1 MATRFQPVRGY
12 YNVINSSARVE
23 GKVYFAIDT
32 RKIYY
37 DNGEKLIPMGG
48 NSGIF
53 YANKDAS
60 VEITSF
66 SPEEFDNYDASTFVG
81 PSVDDLILNLKDG
94 CFYRVT
100 EVAEIEDQKIYMV
113 LKLTVAGSGDG
124 GSSLAKSISLLVNTG
139 STTSLINGQTY
150 TITATASAAQ
160 DKEGNVLDETITAH
174 WSLSEKT
181 AAGYVT
187 YYTTSFDMKSGDTV
201 KLEIGSLM
209 RENSTIKFS
218 IYVRG
223 TNSGQS
229 ITREQVF
236 TTASLSLEPA
246 ESFSNVTLFDS
257 QNVILQCNAVGNT
270 DKILQFYW
278 DGELVETKAL
288 AAASANLQQYQI
300 PPKLATHGKHD
311 VLIEL
316 YQSRSGQVGLK
327 AGSLSYEIA
336 VKGNENTPIIWTN
349 GYKDLYYDYEI
360 IKIPFQVYDPLNSNA
375 KVVLYKGNTYYNNT
389 EEDST
394 LSITR
399 DEASPSFSIWEITNA
414 EIGNSNNYALSCG
427 EEGRN
432 VRYEINFSVEETDK
446 LKLAL
451 QDNLV
456 LNFDATG
463 RSNQESLTNRRK
475 WVNPIEKYS
484 KYTGKFSG
492 FNWYNNGW
500 IQDED
505 NQTCLRISNGAS
517 FEIGFEPMVMG
528 TDINGK
534 SSWTVEMQFKIS
546 NVKTYNNLIT
556 TYTRYPND
564 SEKWEAFKAQMN
576 DTGGYTN
583 YDDYLRAELGAA
595 ADKFCEKIDHTE
607 KVINTDAAI
616 CSFYDGT
623 SLLTGRGFC
632 VGPQDAFFTSGLD
645 TVNVNYVEDKMIH
658 LALVYSYSNKL
669 LSIYINGILTG
680 VVRNTIDGTGGS
692 FTINQNTIKFNS
704 NSCDFNLYKMRI
716 YNTNLPINYIDLNL
730 AADQK
735 DIDIYDQTNLAK
747 WNSNLNEYQFD
758 YEAMLE
764 YNKTHPDNELMPY
777 VVWTTTG
784 LDEKTNLL
792 PYSKANVIKANMEF
806 HNVALDRAY
815 MTGKLSDYAAK
826 DGLTDEVCQEQYG
839 MSAVEYYYLHHCPS
853 WHGENVEMKVQGTSS
868 EFYPRR
874 NYKVKTKVADADGEK
889 KYVHMYMNEG
899 PFAGKEKQLD
909 WFYFDNY
916 TVGTTKFTMK
926 IDFMESSGSYNVG
939 FANLVANAYTK
950 HPLDDYVAAGA
961 IQEVDNQEITEAS
974 SYQEGVQYYYKNS
987 KGEYKEAT
995 LSGSEDF
1002 AKLSN
1007 DLGLKNGTDEVK
1019 WYTMVTTYKPGTIE
1033 NIQDY
1038 RTSVQGFPVLA
1049 FHRRSDTGA
1058 IKYIG
1063 RYNMI
1068 LDKGSDEAYGFSIKD
1083 KYQKFLDYQEL
1094 PDIAECW
1101 EFSDNQGAY
1110 CSFRDFEGRRELSF
1124 TTKER
1129 GTGGGPRVADSFE
1142 YRYNKYADYLDI
1154 VYHLNQSSAEL
1165 DQMAKDLNIP
1175 ELSSSNKEP
1184 AIKWAVNVMR
1194 HWEKACAWVYSTCT
1208 DLVPSDEEVAAADW
1222 TAIKSK
1228 YKVEQA
1234 DLKLTPPETYGEK
1247 VYEYD
1252 TKQRRLEKFMKELPL
1267 HFDIDYVATYF
1278 VMTEVFECYDSRG
1291 KNCMMASW
1299 GPLKEGGDYI
1309 WYPIFYDI
1317 DTQLGINNT
1326 GIPSFTYDIDA
1337 TEGGHFST
1345 NSSVLWNNFFTCYK
1359 DSYIRN
1365 KYRQLRGYTSG
1376 IGTFAPLTNPP
1387 LSSVE
1392 HIEKWYLADYEECG
1406 RAKTRGGEKRPFLAM
1421 KGQRPLIAINLDEYY
1436 KYITITNNNTS
1447 AGGGYSGQGGATVVD
1462 NGSYFYALQGDRS
1475 LSRQQFLTDRIN
1487 FIDSWLYT
1495 GAFQRAEGNDTIKAR
1510 SEANRGTTKNDNT
1523 ADHWV
1528 ESPTAEEAGLI
1539 QSNYWADQDIEGNGT
1554 KKMHEFDTEFWLTLT
1569 PSKTIYTSIGFD
1581 NEAENALS
1589 QKAKNTAV
1597 KVLFPQGKINEIR
1610 TASDSPQALFYIYG
1624 GTQYA
1629 DLGDLSKLYLMELN
1643 FQNECPKLTRLLIGN
1658 DNFDAPN
1665 AEGVATG
1672 YYRKAAGQMNLNSM
1686 PLLEEFCLSG
1696 VMATSD
1702 GSGVTYDLS
1711 KSEKLRSFRALRTD
1725 LTGITFAEGVAL
1737 HTLYL
1742 PHSIKALNLVEAK
1755 NLKKLLTTTYPVTKG
1770 EKTGEYI
1777 CAEGLYIESLFGDSP
1792 TTQIDT
1798 LSLDNVALGYDSY
1811 RLAKQIIDLNTAAK
1825 VTLRGINWCPYQLLD
1840 EGSEYL
1846 EADAADYFVPD
1857 GHYGF
1862 APYSYVDENAWKLGI
1877 KNKEIYKYDADYL
1890 AEYNAENLITNLSDF
1905 FEKLRESTYQVND
1918 LQGIVYVNN
1927 AVEVDEGY
1935 VRNNLLEAYPNME
1948 FYFAKVNKAYSGI
1961 FKQVEDDGTY
1971 KQLGAQKIAPTDID
1985 TEWFKNPYNEY
1996 RPKKLDYDF
2005 VGWCLSADG
2014 AAENMLG
2021 TADEHGFYSMTN
2033 VEWNTA
2039 KATILNKEE
2048 FDYTF
2053 YAIFKVHT
2061 YNVKFY
2067 TYNNGNNSTT
2077 EVAAATVKAGN
2088 YLSAPDITPLSPIE
2102 SSLALTMRH
2111 RFLGWVKDKANCY
2124 PATEAA
2130 AARYLLDLTK
2140 IRSEKEDRVFYA
2152 CFLEE
2157 SVYDRPDTDLF
2168 EFTYDDSLT
2177 FPEYSEFKGQY
2188 YAGYEASPARGKTL
2202 TGKVTLPATY
2212 NGKPVIMIR
2221 NMHKTK
2227 ITHFF
2232 LEGENHPLVAVGQGS
2247 SAVSDHW
2254 TTLQWFDFNH
2264 ATNLKVVG
2272 ASAFQGAN
2280 LENTTLPPN
2289 ILAVDNLGFNNAFKI
2304 KSKTVFIIP
2313 HTLKYAGYLSCSF
2326 FKFDKDCNNET
2337 CSFQIG
2343 EQGKGTSLDI
2353 LNSIKLFWGNNTGY
2367 KEGYN
2372 ENIKYCSPFNQNS
2385 GEFFGSYFVYV
2396 DDESTRISWHNNTPI
2411 EIKIDDSTTVILPPR
2426 TFFGDE
2432 YRISANGDHDDEK
2445 LHVQFV
2451 SSEL

>member
-12 YNVINSSARVE
+12 YNVINASARVE

-187 YYTTSFDMKSGDTV
+187 YYTTSFDMKSGDTA
-201 KLEIGSLM
+201 KIEIGSLM

-229 ITREQVF
+229 ITREQIF
-236 TTASLSLEPA
+236 TTANLSLEPA

-300 PPKLATHGKHD
+300 PQKLATHGKHD

-375 KVVLYKGNTYYNNT
+375 KVILYKGNTYYNNT

-475 WVNPIEKYS
+475 WINPIEKYS

-623 SLLTGRGFC
+623 SSLTGRGFC

-645 TVNVNYVEDKMIH
+645 TVNVNYVENKMIH

-680 VVRNTIDGTGGS
+680 VVRNTVDGTGGS

-826 DGLTDEVCQEQYG
+826 DGLTDEACQEQYG

-899 PFAGKEKQLD
+899 PFTGKEKQLD

-961 IQEVDNQEITEAS
+961 IQEVDSQEITEAS
-974 SYQEGVQYYYKNS
+974 SYQENVQYYYKNN
-987 KGEYKEAT
+987 KGKYKEAT
-995 LSGSEDF
+995 LSGPEDF
-1002 AKLSN
+1002 AKSSN

-1019 WYTMVTTYKPGTIE
+1019 WYTMVTTYKPGAIE

-1124 TTKER
+1124 TTDAR
-1129 GTGGGPRVADSFE
+1129 GTGGGPRVSDSFE
-1142 YRYNKYADYLDI
+1142 YRYNKYDDYLDI

-1184 AIKWAVNVMR
+1184 AIEWAVNVMR
-1194 HWEKACAWVYSTCT
+1194 HWEKLALGSIVLAQTS
-1208 DLVPSDEEVAAADW
+1208 
-1222 TAIKSK
+1222 
-1228 YKVEQA
+1228 
-1234 DLKLTPPETYGEK
+1234 
-1247 VYEYD
+1247 
-1252 TKQRRLEKFMKELPL
+1252 
-1267 HFDIDYVATYF
+1267 
-1278 VMTEVFECYDSRG
+1278 SR
-1291 KNCMMASW
+1291 A
-1299 GPLKEGGDYI
+1299 
-1309 WYPIFYDI
+1309 
-1317 DTQLGINNT
+1317 
-1326 GIPSFTYDIDA
+1326 
-1337 TEGGHFST
+1337 
-1345 NSSVLWNNFFTCYK
+1345 
-1359 DSYIRN
+1359 
-1365 KYRQLRGYTSG
+1365 
-1376 IGTFAPLTNPP
+1376 
-1387 LSSVE
+1387 
-1392 HIEKWYLADYEECG
+1392 
-1406 RAKTRGGEKRPFLAM
+1406 
-1421 KGQRPLIAINLDEYY
+1421 
-1436 KYITITNNNTS
+1436 
-1447 AGGGYSGQGGATVVD
+1447 
-1462 NGSYFYALQGDRS
+1462 
-1475 LSRQQFLTDRIN
+1475 
-1487 FIDSWLYT
+1487 
-1495 GAFQRAEGNDTIKAR
+1495 
-1510 SEANRGTTKNDNT
+1510 
-1523 ADHWV
+1523 
-1528 ESPTAEEAGLI
+1528 
-1539 QSNYWADQDIEGNGT
+1539 T
-1554 KKMHEFDTEFWLTLT
+1554 KKW
-1569 PSKTIYTSIGFD
+1569 PPQIG
-1581 NEAENALS
+1581 
-1589 QKAKNTAV
+1589 
-1597 KVLFPQGKINEIR
+1597 
-1610 TASDSPQALFYIYG
+1610 
-1624 GTQYA
+1624 
-1629 DLGDLSKLYLMELN
+1629 
-1643 FQNECPKLTRLLIGN
+1643 RLLKI
-1658 DNFDAPN
+1658 
-1665 AEGVATG
+1665 
-1672 YYRKAAGQMNLNSM
+1672 SM
-1686 PLLEEFCLSG
+1686 AWS
-1696 VMATSD
+1696 
-1702 GSGVTYDLS
+1702 
-1711 KSEKLRSFRALRTD
+1711 
-1725 LTGITFAEGVAL
+1725 
-1737 HTLYL
+1737 
-1742 PHSIKALNLVEAK
+1742 
-1755 NLKKLLTTTYPVTKG
+1755 
-1770 EKTGEYI
+1770 
-1777 CAEGLYIESLFGDSP
+1777 
-1792 TTQIDT
+1792 
-1798 LSLDNVALGYDSY
+1798 
-1811 RLAKQIIDLNTAAK
+1811 RLA
-1825 VTLRGINWCPYQLLD
+1825 
-1840 EGSEYL
+1840 
-1846 EADAADYFVPD
+1846 
-1857 GHYGF
+1857 
-1862 APYSYVDENAWKLGI
+1862 
-1877 KNKEIYKYDADYL
+1877 
-1890 AEYNAENLITNLSDF
+1890 
-1905 FEKLRESTYQVND
+1905 
-1918 LQGIVYVNN
+1918 
-1927 AVEVDEGY
+1927 
-1935 VRNNLLEAYPNME
+1935 
-1948 FYFAKVNKAYSGI
+1948 
-1961 FKQVEDDGTY
+1961 
-1971 KQLGAQKIAPTDID
+1971 
-1985 TEWFKNPYNEY
+1985 
-1996 RPKKLDYDF
+1996 
-2005 VGWCLSADG
+2005 
-2014 AAENMLG
+2014 
-2021 TADEHGFYSMTN
+2021 
-2033 VEWNTA
+2033 
-2039 KATILNKEE
+2039 
-2048 FDYTF
+2048 
-2053 YAIFKVHT
+2053 
-2061 YNVKFY
+2061 
-2067 TYNNGNNSTT
+2067 
-2077 EVAAATVKAGN
+2077 
-2088 YLSAPDITPLSPIE
+2088 
-2102 SSLALTMRH
+2102 
-2111 RFLGWVKDKANCY
+2111 
-2124 PATEAA
+2124 
-2130 AARYLLDLTK
+2130 
-2140 IRSEKEDRVFYA
+2140 
-2152 CFLEE
+2152 
-2157 SVYDRPDTDLF
+2157 
-2168 EFTYDDSLT
+2168 
-2177 FPEYSEFKGQY
+2177 
-2188 YAGYEASPARGKTL
+2188 
-2202 TGKVTLPATY
+2202 
-2212 NGKPVIMIR
+2212 
-2221 NMHKTK
+2221 
-2227 ITHFF
+2227 
-2232 LEGENHPLVAVGQGS
+2232 
-2247 SAVSDHW
+2247 
-2254 TTLQWFDFNH
+2254 
-2264 ATNLKVVG
+2264 
-2272 ASAFQGAN
+2272 
-2280 LENTTLPPN
+2280 
-2289 ILAVDNLGFNNAFKI
+2289 
-2304 KSKTVFIIP
+2304 
-2313 HTLKYAGYLSCSF
+2313 
-2326 FKFDKDCNNET
+2326 
-2337 CSFQIG
+2337 
-2343 EQGKGTSLDI
+2343 
-2353 LNSIKLFWGNNTGY
+2353 
-2367 KEGYN
+2367 
-2372 ENIKYCSPFNQNS
+2372 
-2385 GEFFGSYFVYV
+2385 
-2396 DDESTRISWHNNTPI
+2396 
-2411 EIKIDDSTTVILPPR
+2411 
-2426 TFFGDE
+2426 
-2432 YRISANGDHDDEK
+2432 
-2445 LHVQFV
+2445 
-2451 SSEL
+2451 

>member
-12 YNVINSSARVE
+12 YNVINASARVE

-48 NSGIF
+48 NSGVF
-53 YANKDAS
+53 YANKDAT

-66 SPEEFDNYDASTFVG
+66 SPEDFDNHDTSSFVG
-81 PSVDDLILNLKDG
+81 PSVDDLVLNLKDG

-100 EVAEIEDQKIYMV
+100 EVAETEDTKTYMV

-124 GSSLAKSISLLVNTG
+124 SSSLAKSISLLVNTG

-150 TITATASAAQ
+150 TVAATASAAQ

-181 AAGYVT
+181 ATGYVT
-187 YYTTSFDMKSGDTV
+187 YYTTSFDMKSGDTM

-209 RENSTIKFS
+209 RENSTVKFS

-236 TTASLSLEPA
+236 TTANLSLEPA

-257 QNVILQCNAVGNT
+257 QNVTLQCNAVGNT
-270 DKILQFYW
+270 DKILYFYW
-278 DGELVETKAL
+278 DGELVQTETLTAT
-288 AAASANLQQYQI
+288 SANLQQYQV
-300 PPKLATHGKHD
+300 PSKLATHGKHD

-327 AGSLSYEIA
+327 AGSLKYEIA
-336 VKGNENTPIIWTN
+336 VKGNEDTPIIWTN
-349 GYKDLYYDYEI
+349 GYKDLYYDYEVI
-360 IKIPFQVYDPLNSNA
+360 QIPFQVYDPQHSDA

-432 VRYEINFSVEETDK
+432 VRYEISFSVEETDK

-475 WVNPIEKYS
+475 WINPIGKYS
-484 KYTGKFSG
+484 KYTGTFSG
-492 FNWYNNGW
+492 FNWHNNGW

-517 FEIGFEPMVMG
+517 FDIGFDPMVVG
-528 TDINGK
+528 TDTNGQ

-564 SEKWEAFKAQMN
+564 AEKWKEFKAQMN

-583 YDDYLRAELGAA
+583 YDDFLRVKLGAA
-595 ADKFCEKIDHTE
+595 ADKFCEKIDHIE
-607 KVINTDAAI
+607 KVINIDAAI

-623 SLLTGRGFC
+623 SSLTGRGFC
-632 VGPQDAFFTSGLD
+632 VGPQDAFFTSGLN
-645 TVNVNYVEDKMIH
+645 TVNVDYVEDKMIH

-764 YNKTHPDNELMPY
+764 YNNTHPDNELMPY

-784 LDEKTNLL
+784 LEEKTNLL

-826 DGLTDEVCQEQYG
+826 DGLTDETCQELYG

-874 NYKVKTKVADADGEK
+874 NYKVKTKLADADGEK

-899 PFAGKEKQLD
+899 PFTGKEKQLD

-950 HPLDDYVAAGA
+950 HPLDDYMAAGA
-961 IQEVDNQEITEAS
+961 IQEIDSQEITEAS
-974 SYQEGVQYYYKNS
+974 TYQEGVQYYYINK
-987 KGEYKEAT
+987 KGKPKEAT
-995 LSGSEDF
+995 ISSLEDF
-1002 AKLSN
+1002 NKSPIGMEYN
-1007 DLGLKNGTDEVK
+1007 TDDAK
-1019 WYTMVTTYKPGTIE
+1019 WYTMKTTYKPSTIE

-1049 FHRRSDTGA
+1049 FHKRLDTDT

-1068 LDKGSDEAYGFSIKD
+1068 LDKGADEAYGFSIKD
-1083 KYQKFLDYQEL
+1083 KYQKFLGNQEL
-1094 PDIAECW
+1094 SDIAECW

-1110 CSFRDFEGRRELSF
+1110 CSFRDLEGRRKLSF
-1124 TTKER
+1124 TTDAR

-1142 YRYNKYADYLDI
+1142 YRYNKYGDYLDV
-1154 VYHLNQSSAEL
+1154 VYNLNQSSAEL

-1184 AIKWAVNVMR
+1184 AIKWAVDVMK

-1222 TAIKSK
+1222 AAIEKK
-1228 YKVEQA
+1228 YGVGQT
-1234 DLKLTPPETYGEK
+1234 DLELSSPKTYGGK
-1247 VYEYD
+1247 TYNYD
-1252 TKQRRLEKFMKELPL
+1252 TKEYRLGKFMEELPL

-1337 TEGGHFST
+1337 TKDGHFST

-1365 KYRQLRGYTSG
+1365 KYRQLRGYDNS
-1376 IGTFAPLTNPP
+1376 TFAKLTNPP
-1387 LSSVE
+1387 LSSID

-1436 KYITITNNNTS
+1436 KYITITNDRIS

-1462 NGSYFYALQGDRS
+1462 NGGYFYALQGDRS

-1495 GAFQRAEGNDTIKAR
+1495 GAFQRAEGNDIVRAR
-1510 SEANRGTTKNDNT
+1510 SEANSGTTKNDNT
-1523 ADHWV
+1523 SDHWV
-1528 ESPTAEEAGLI
+1528 ESESDDAAKTAGL
-1539 QSNYWADQDIEGNGT
+1539 NYSKYWVDQDETQKQN
-1554 KKMHEFDTEFWLTLT
+1554 EFDAEYWLTLT

-1581 NEAENALS
+1581 NTAENALS
-1589 QKAKNTAV
+1589 RKAKNTAV
-1597 KVLFPQGKINEIR
+1597 KILFPQGKINEIR
-1610 TASDSPQALFYIYG
+1610 KTPNSQQALFYIYG

-1643 FQNECPKLTRLLIGN
+1643 FQNKCPKLTRLLIGN

-1672 YYRKAAGQMNLNSM
+1672 YYRKAAGVMTLNSM

-1696 VMATSD
+1696 VMAKSD
-1702 GSGVTYDLS
+1702 GTGVTYNLKD
-1711 KSEKLRSFRALRTD
+1711 SEKLRSFRALRTD
-1725 LTGITFAEGVAL
+1725 LTSVTFAEGVAL

-1742 PHSIKALNLVEAK
+1742 PYSIKDLILTEAK
-1755 NLKKLLTTTYPVTKG
+1755 NLTKLLTTTYPVTKG

-1777 CAEGLYIESLFGDSP
+1777 CAEGLYIESLFDNSP
-1792 TTQIDT
+1792 KTQIDT

-1825 VTLRGINWCPYQLLD
+1825 ITLRGINWCPYQLLD

-1846 EADAADYFVPD
+1846 EADAALYFIHD

-1862 APYSYVDENAWKLGI
+1862 ASYSYVDENAWKLGI

-1890 AEYNAENLITNLSDF
+1890 AEYRAENLITNLDDF

-1918 LQGIVYVNN
+1918 LQGIVYINN
-1927 AVEVDEGY
+1927 TTEVDEGY
-1935 VRNNLLEAYPNME
+1935 VRNTLLEVYPNME
-1948 FYFAKVNKAYSGI
+1948 FYFAKVKKAYSGI

-1971 KQLGAQKIAPTDID
+1971 NQLSAQKIAPEDID
-1985 TEWFKNPYNEY
+1985 TEWFKNPYDEY
-1996 RPKKLDYDF
+1996 KPKKLDYDF

-2014 AAENMLG
+2014 AADNMLG
-2021 TADEHGFYSMTN
+2021 TADEHGFYTMDDKA
-2033 VEWNTA
+2033 WNDA
-2039 KATILNKEE
+2039 KANILNKEE

-2061 YNVKFY
+2061 YNIKFC
-2067 TYNNGNNSTT
+2067 TYNGLNSIT
-2077 EVAAATVKAGN
+2077 EIAAATVKAGD
-2088 YLSAPDITPLSPIE
+2088 YLSAPNITPLSPIE
-2102 SSLALTMRH
+2102 SSLELTMRH

-2140 IRSEKEDRVFYA
+2140 IRSEKEDRMFYA
-2152 CFLEE
+2152 CFLKE
-2157 SVYDRPDTDLF
+2157 SVYDKPDTDLF
-2168 EFTYDDSLT
+2168 HFEYNDSLT
-2177 FPEYSEFKGQY
+2177 FPEYPDLKNKYF
-2188 YAGYEASPARGKTL
+2188 AGYEASPVDGKTL

-2221 NMHKTK
+2221 NMYKTK
-2227 ITHFF
+2227 VTHFF
-2232 LEGENHPLVAVGQGS
+2232 LEGENHPLIAVGQGP
-2247 SAVSDHW
+2247 SAVSDRW

-2264 ATNLKVVG
+2264 ATNLQVVG
-2272 ASAFQGAN
+2272 VSAFQGAN

-2289 ILAVDNLGFNNAFKI
+2289 ILAVDNLGFNNAFKV
-2304 KSKTVFIIP
+2304 KSNSVFIIP

-2326 FKFDKDCNNET
+2326 FKFDEAGKNET

-2353 LNSIKLFWGNNTGY
+2353 INSIKLFWGNNIGY
-2367 KEGYN
+2367 KEGYGDGTDL
-2372 ENIKYCSPFNQNS
+2372 KSCSPFNQNA
-2385 GEFFGSYFVYV
+2385 GEFFGSYYVYV
-2396 DDESTRISWHNNTPI
+2396 DDTNTLASWSNNTPI
-2411 EIKIDDSTTVILPPR
+2411 KIEIDGGPTVTLSPR

-2432 YRISANGDHDDEK
+2432 YRISANGGHDEPK

-2451 SSEL
+2451 QS

>member
-12 YNVINSSARVE
+12 YNVINSSVRVE

-48 NSGIF
+48 NSGVF

-187 YYTTSFDMKSGDTV
+187 YYTTSFDMQSGDTA
-201 KLEIGSLM
+201 KIEIGSLM

-229 ITREQVF
+229 VTREQIF
-236 TTASLSLEPA
+236 TTANLSLEPA
-246 ESFSNVTLFDS
+246 ESFSNMTLFDS

-278 DGELVETKAL
+278 DRELIYKEVLTAT
-288 AAASANLQQYQI
+288 SANLQQYQV
-300 PPKLATHGKHD
+300 PSKLATHGKHD

-316 YQSRSGQVGLK
+316 YQSRNGQPGLK

-336 VKGNENTPIIWTN
+336 VKKGNDTTPIIWTN

-360 IKIPFQVYDPLNSNA
+360 IKIPFQVYDPLNRDA
-375 KVVLYKGNTYYNNT
+375 KVILYKGNTYYNNT

-475 WVNPIEKYS
+475 WINPIEKYS
-484 KYTGKFSG
+484 KYIGKFSG
-492 FNWYNNGW
+492 FNWHNNGW

-517 FEIGFEPMVMG
+517 FEIGFDPMVIG
-528 TDINGK
+528 TDTNGQ

-564 SEKWEAFKAQMN
+564 AERWEAFKGQIN
-576 DTGGYTN
+576 NTGGYTN
-583 YDDYLRAELGAA
+583 YDDYLRAVLGAD
-595 ADKFCEKIDHTE
+595 ADKFCEKIDHIE

-623 SLLTGRGFC
+623 SSLTGRGFC
-632 VGPQDAFFTSGLD
+632 VGPQDAFFTSGLN
-645 TVNVNYVEDKMIH
+645 TVNVDYVEDKMIH

-680 VVRNTIDGTGGS
+680 VVRNTVGGTGGS

-730 AADQK
+730 AADKK

-784 LDEKTNLL
+784 SDEETNLL

-826 DGLTDEVCQEQYG
+826 DGLTDEACQEQYG

-874 NYKVKTKVADADGEK
+874 NYKVKTKVADASGEK

-899 PFAGKEKQLD
+899 PFTGKEKQLD

-950 HPLDDYVAAGA
+950 HPLEDYMAAGA
-961 IQEVDNQEITEAS
+961 IQDQEITEAS
-974 SYQEGVQYYYKNS
+974 SYQEDVQYYYKNS
-987 KGEYKEAT
+987 KGSYKEAT
-995 LSGSEDF
+995 LSGPEDF
-1002 AKLSN
+1002 FKSSN
-1007 DLGLKNGTDEVK
+1007 DLELENGTDEVK
-1019 WYTMVTTYKPGTIE
+1019 WYTMVYKPGTIE

-1068 LDKGSDEAYGFSIKD
+1068 LDKGSDEAYGFSIKN
-1083 KYQKFLDYQEL
+1083 KYLKFLGNKKLSDV
-1094 PDIAECW
+1094 AECW

-1124 TTKER
+1124 TTDAR

-1142 YRYNKYADYLDI
+1142 YRYNKYGDYLDI

-1184 AIKWAVNVMR
+1184 AIDWAVKMMR
-1194 HWEKACAWVYSTCT
+1194 NWEKACAWVYSTCT
-1208 DLVPSDEEVAAADW
+1208 DLVPSAAEVADAQAAADW
-1222 TAIKSK
+1222 TDIKDK
-1228 YKVEQA
+1228 YGVEQA
-1234 DLKLTPPETYGEK
+1234 ELKLTPPKTYGGK
-1247 VYEYD
+1247 TYEYD
-1252 TKQRRLEKFMKELPL
+1252 TKECRLGKFMAELPL

-1299 GPLKEGGDYI
+1299 GPLEENGDYI

-1337 TEGGHFST
+1337 TEDGHFST

-1365 KYRQLRGYTSG
+1365 KYRQLRGYDNS
-1376 IGTFAPLTNPP
+1376 TFAKLTNPP
-1387 LSSVE
+1387 LSSIG

-1406 RAKTRGGEKRPFLAM
+1406 RARTRGGEKRPFLAM

-1436 KYITITNNNTS
+1436 KYITITNNNIS
-1447 AGGGYSGQGGATVVD
+1447 AGGGYSGQGGNTVVD

-1495 GAFQRAEGNDTIKAR
+1495 GAFQRAEGTDIVKAR
-1510 SEANRGTTKNDNT
+1510 IEANSGTTKSDNT
-1523 ADHWV
+1523 SDHWV
-1528 ESPTAEEAGLI
+1528 VPSKDVDAEKEGLNESD
-1539 QSNYWADQDIEGNGT
+1539 YWVDSSET
-1554 KKMHEFDTEFWLTLT
+1554 KKKNEFDTEYWLTLT

-1581 NEAENALS
+1581 SEAENLLS
-1589 QKAKNTAV
+1589 KKAKSTAV
-1597 KVLFPQGKINEIR
+1597 KVLFPEGKIKEIR
-1610 TASDSPQALFYIYG
+1610 TAPNSKQALFYIYG

-1629 DLGDLSKLYLMELN
+1629 DLGDLSKLYLTELN

-1658 DNFDAPN
+1658 DNFDTPN

-1672 YYRKAAGQMNLNSM
+1672 YYRKAAGELILSSM

-1696 VMATSD
+1696 VMAKSD
-1702 GSGVTYDLS
+1702 GSGVSYNLS
-1711 KSEKLRSFRALRTD
+1711 TSEKLRSFRALRTD
-1725 LTGITFAEGVAL
+1725 LTSINFAKGVAL

-1742 PHSIKALNLVEAK
+1742 PYSIKALELTEAK
-1755 NLKKLLTTTYPVTKG
+1755 NLTKLLTTTYPVTKG

-1811 RLAKQIIDLNTAAK
+1811 RLAKQIIDLNAAAK
-1825 VTLRGINWCPYQLLD
+1825 VTLKGINWCPYQLLD

-1846 EADAADYFVPD
+1846 EADAAHYFVPD

-1862 APYSYVDENAWKLGI
+1862 TPYSYADENAWKLGI

-1890 AEYNAENLITNLSDF
+1890 AEYDAENLITNLTDF
-1905 FEKLRESTYQVND
+1905 FEKLRESTYQVID
-1918 LQGIVYVNN
+1918 MQGIVYINN

-1971 KQLGAQKIAPTDID
+1971 KQWGAQKIAPGDID
-1985 TEWFKNPYNEY
+1985 TSWFKNPYNEY

-2005 VGWCLSADG
+2005 VGWCLSDDG
-2014 AAENMLG
+2014 AADNMLG
-2021 TADEHGFYSMTN
+2021 TADEHGFYTMDDKA
-2033 VEWNTA
+2033 WNDA
-2039 KATILNKEE
+2039 KASILNKEE

-2061 YNVKFY
+2061 YNIKFC
-2067 TYNNGNNSTT
+2067 TYNSRNNSTT
-2077 EVAAATVKAGN
+2077 EVAAITVKAGN

-2157 SVYDRPDTDLF
+2157 SVYDKPDTDLF

-2177 FPEYSEFKGQY
+2177 FPEYSEFKDKY
-2188 YAGYEASPARGKTL
+2188 FAGYEASPARGKTL

-2232 LEGENHPLVAVGQGS
+2232 LEGEDHPLIAVGQGS
-2247 SAVSDHW
+2247 SAVSDQW

-2264 ATNLKVVG
+2264 ATKLKVVG

-2289 ILAVDNLGFNNAFKI
+2289 ILAVDNLGFNRAFKI

-2326 FKFDKDCNNET
+2326 FKFDEDCNNET
-2337 CSFQIG
+2337 CTFQIG
-2343 EQGKGTSLDI
+2343 EQGNGTSLDI
-2353 LNSIKLFWGNNTGY
+2353 FNSIKLFWGNGTGY
-2367 KEGYN
+2367 KDGYD

-2385 GEFFGSYFVYV
+2385 GEFFGSYSVYV
-2396 DDESTRISWHNNTPI
+2396 NDESTRISWHNNTPI

-2432 YRISANGDHDDEK
+2432 YRISANGDHNDEK

>member
-12 YNVINSSARVE
+12 YNVINASARVE

-48 NSGIF
+48 NSGVF
-53 YANKDAS
+53 YANKDAT

-66 SPEEFDNYDASTFVG
+66 SPEDFDNYNASSFVG
-81 PSVDDLILNLKDG
+81 PSVDDLVLNLKDG
-94 CFYRVT
+94 CFYRVI
-100 EVAEIEDQKIYMV
+100 EVAETEDTKTYMV
-113 LKLTVAGSGDG
+113 LKLTVAGGGDSS
-124 GSSLAKSISLLVNTG
+124 SSLAKSISLLVNTG

-150 TITATASAAQ
+150 TIAATASAAQ

-181 AAGYVT
+181 ATGYVT

-209 RENSTIKFS
+209 RENSTVKFS

-236 TTASLSLEPA
+236 TTANLSLEPA

-257 QNVILQCNAVGNT
+257 QNVTLQCNAVGNT
-270 DKILQFYW
+270 DKILCFYW
-278 DGELVETKAL
+278 DGELVQTETLTAT
-288 AAASANLQQYQI
+288 SANLQQYQV
-300 PPKLATHGKHD
+300 PSKLATHGKHD

-327 AGSLSYEIA
+327 AGSLKYEIA
-336 VKGNENTPIIWTN
+336 VKGNEETPIIWTN
-349 GYKDLYYDYEI
+349 GYKDLYYDYEVI
-360 IKIPFQVYDPLNSNA
+360 QIPFQVYDPQHSDA
-375 KVVLYKGNTYYNNT
+375 KIVLYKGNTYYNNT

-456 LNFDATG
+456 LNFDAAG

-475 WVNPIEKYS
+475 WINPIGKYS
-484 KYTGKFSG
+484 KYTGTFSG
-492 FNWYNNGW
+492 FNWHNNGW

-517 FEIGFEPMVMG
+517 FDIGFDQMVVG
-528 TDINGK
+528 TDTNGQ

-564 SEKWEAFKAQMN
+564 AEKWKEFKAQMN

-583 YDDYLRAELGAA
+583 YDDFLRVKLGAA
-595 ADKFCEKIDHTE
+595 ADKFCEKIDHIE
-607 KVINTDAAI
+607 KVINIDAAI

-623 SLLTGRGFC
+623 SSLTGRGFC
-632 VGPQDAFFTSGLD
+632 VGPQDAFFTSGLN
-645 TVNVNYVEDKMIH
+645 TVNVDYVEDKMIH

-764 YNKTHPDNELMPY
+764 YNNTHPDNELMPY

-826 DGLTDEVCQEQYG
+826 DGLTDETCQELYG

-874 NYKVKTKVADADGEK
+874 NYKVKTKLADADGEK

-899 PFAGKEKQLD
+899 PFTGKEKQLD

-961 IQEVDNQEITEAS
+961 IQDADSQTAEAS
-974 SYQEGVQYYYKNS
+974 EYQEGVQYYYKNS
-987 KGEYKEAT
+987 KGNYKEAT
-995 LSGSEDF
+995 LSGPEDF
-1002 AKLSN
+1002 NKSPIGMKYN
-1007 DLGLKNGTDEVK
+1007 TDDAK
-1019 WYTMVTTYKPGTIE
+1019 WYTMETTYKPSTIE

-1049 FHRRSDTGA
+1049 FHKRSDTGT

-1068 LDKGSDEAYGFSIKD
+1068 LDKGADEAYGFSIKD
-1083 KYQKFLDYQEL
+1083 KYQKFLGNQEL
-1094 PDIAECW
+1094 SDIAECW

-1110 CSFRDFEGRRELSF
+1110 CSFRDLEGRRKLSF
-1124 TTKER
+1124 TTDAR

-1142 YRYNKYADYLDI
+1142 YRYNKYGDYLDV
-1154 VYHLNQSSAEL
+1154 VYNLNQSSAEL

-1184 AIKWAVNVMR
+1184 AIKWAVDVMK

-1222 TAIKSK
+1222 AAIEKK
-1228 YKVEQA
+1228 YGVGQT
-1234 DLKLTPPETYGEK
+1234 DLELSSPKTYGGK
-1247 VYEYD
+1247 TYNYD
-1252 TKQRRLEKFMKELPL
+1252 TKEYRLGKFMEELPL

-1337 TEGGHFST
+1337 TKDGHFST

-1365 KYRQLRGYTSG
+1365 KYRQLRGYDNS
-1376 IGTFAPLTNPP
+1376 TFAKLTNPP
-1387 LSSVE
+1387 LSSID

-1436 KYITITNNNTS
+1436 KYITITNDRIA

-1462 NGSYFYALQGDRS
+1462 NGGYFYALQGDRS

-1495 GAFQRAEGNDTIKAR
+1495 GAFQRAEGNDIVRAR
-1510 SEANRGTTKNDNT
+1510 SEANSGTTKNDNT
-1523 ADHWV
+1523 SDHWV
-1528 ESPTAEEAGLI
+1528 ESESDDAAKTAGL
-1539 QSNYWADQDIEGNGT
+1539 NYSKYWVDQDETQKQN
-1554 KKMHEFDTEFWLTLT
+1554 EFDAEYWLTLT

-1581 NEAENALS
+1581 NTAENALS
-1589 QKAKNTAV
+1589 RKAKNTAV
-1597 KVLFPQGKINEIR
+1597 KILFPQGKINEIR
-1610 TASDSPQALFYIYG
+1610 KTPNSQQALFYIYG

-1643 FQNECPKLTRLLIGN
+1643 FQNKCPKLTRLLIGN

-1672 YYRKAAGQMNLNSM
+1672 YYRKAAGVMTLNSM

-1696 VMATSD
+1696 VMAKSD
-1702 GSGVTYDLS
+1702 GTGVTYNLKD
-1711 KSEKLRSFRALRTD
+1711 SEKLRSFRALRTD
-1725 LTGITFAEGVAL
+1725 LTSVTFAEGVAL

-1742 PHSIKALNLVEAK
+1742 PYSIKDLILTEAK
-1755 NLKKLLTTTYPVTKG
+1755 NLIKLLTTTYPVTKG

-1777 CAEGLYIESLFGDSP
+1777 CAEGLYIESLFDNSP
-1792 TTQIDT
+1792 KTQIDT

-1825 VTLRGINWCPYQLLD
+1825 ITLRGINWCPYQLLD

-1846 EADAADYFVPD
+1846 EADAAHYFAPD

-1890 AEYNAENLITNLSDF
+1890 AKYDAENLITNLDDF
-1905 FEKLRESTYQVND
+1905 FEKLRESTYRVND
-1918 LQGIVYVNN
+1918 LQGIVYINN
-1927 AVEVDEGY
+1927 KNTAVVDEGY
-1935 VRNNLLEAYPNME
+1935 VRNTLLGVYPNME
-1948 FYFAKVNKAYSGI
+1948 FYFAQVNKAYSGI

-1971 KQLGAQKIAPTDID
+1971 KQWGTQKIAPTDID
-1985 TEWFKNPYNEY
+1985 TKWFKNPYDEY
-1996 RPKKLDYDF
+1996 KPKKLDYDF
-2005 VGWCLSADG
+2005 VGWCLSKDG
-2014 AAENMLG
+2014 AADNMLG
-2021 TADEHGFYSMTN
+2021 TADEHGFYTMDDKA
-2033 VEWNTA
+2033 WNDA
-2039 KATILNKEE
+2039 KVKILNKEE

-2061 YNVKFY
+2061 YNVKFC
-2067 TYNNGNNSTT
+2067 TYNGLNSIT
-2077 EVAAATVKAGN
+2077 EVATDTVKAGD
-2088 YLSAPDITPLSPIE
+2088 YLSAPNITPLSPIE
-2102 SSLALTMRH
+2102 SNLELTMRH
-2111 RFLGWVKDKANCY
+2111 RFLGWVKDQTNCY

-2157 SVYDRPDTDLF
+2157 SVYDKPDTDLF
-2168 EFTYDDSLT
+2168 YFEYNDSLT
-2177 FPEYSEFKGQY
+2177 FPEYSDLKNKYF
-2188 YAGYEASPARGKTL
+2188 AGYEASPVDGKTL

-2221 NMHKTK
+2221 NMYKTK
-2227 ITHFF
+2227 VTHFF
-2232 LEGENHPLVAVGQGS
+2232 LEGENHPLIAVGQGP
-2247 SAVSDHW
+2247 SAVSDRW

-2264 ATNLKVVG
+2264 ATNLQVVG
-2272 ASAFQGAN
+2272 VSAFQGAN

-2289 ILAVDNLGFNNAFKI
+2289 ILAVDNLGFNNAFKV
-2304 KSKTVFIIP
+2304 KSNSVFIIP

-2326 FKFDKDCNNET
+2326 FKFDEAGKNET

-2353 LNSIKLFWGNNTGY
+2353 INSIKLFWGNNIGY
-2367 KEGYN
+2367 KEGYGDGTDL
-2372 ENIKYCSPFNQNS
+2372 KSCSPFNQNA
-2385 GEFFGSYFVYV
+2385 GEFFGSYYVYV
-2396 DDESTRISWHNNTPI
+2396 DDTNTLASWSNNTPI
-2411 EIKIDDSTTVILPPR
+2411 KIEIDGGPTVTLSPR

-2432 YRISANGDHDDEK
+2432 YRISANGGHDEPK

-2451 SSEL
+2451 QS

>member
-12 YNVINSSARVE
+12 YNVINASARVE

-48 NSGIF
+48 NSGVF
-53 YANKDAS
+53 YANKDAT

-66 SPEEFDNYDASTFVG
+66 SPEDFDNYNASSFVG
-81 PSVDDLILNLKDG
+81 PSVDDLVLNLKDG

-100 EVAEIEDQKIYMV
+100 EVAETEDTKIYMV

-124 GSSLAKSISLLVNTG
+124 SSSLAKSISLLVNTG

-150 TITATASAAQ
+150 TVAATASAAQ

-181 AAGYVT
+181 ATGYVT

-209 RENSTIKFS
+209 RENSTVKFS

-236 TTASLSLEPA
+236 TTANLSLEPA

-257 QNVILQCNAVGNT
+257 QNVTLQCNAVGNT
-270 DKILQFYW
+270 DKILYFYW
-278 DGELVETKAL
+278 DGELVQTETLTAT
-288 AAASANLQQYQI
+288 SANLQQYQV
-300 PPKLATHGKHD
+300 PSKLATHGKHD

-327 AGSLSYEIA
+327 AGSLKYEIA
-336 VKGNENTPIIWTN
+336 VKGNEDTPIIWTN
-349 GYKDLYYDYEI
+349 GYKDLYYDYEVI
-360 IKIPFQVYDPLNSNA
+360 QIPFQVYDPQHSDA

-432 VRYEINFSVEETDK
+432 VRYEISFSVEETDK

-475 WVNPIEKYS
+475 WINPIGKYS
-484 KYTGKFSG
+484 KYTGTFSG
-492 FNWYNNGW
+492 FNWHNNGW

-517 FEIGFEPMVMG
+517 FDIGFDPMVVG
-528 TDINGK
+528 TDTNGQ

-564 SEKWEAFKAQMN
+564 AEKWKEFKAQMN

-583 YDDYLRAELGAA
+583 YDDFLRVKLGAA
-595 ADKFCEKIDHTE
+595 ADKFCEKIDHIE
-607 KVINTDAAI
+607 KVINIDAAI

-623 SLLTGRGFC
+623 SSLTGRGFC
-632 VGPQDAFFTSGLD
+632 VGPQDAFFTSGLN
-645 TVNVNYVEDKMIH
+645 TVNVDYVEDKMIH

-764 YNKTHPDNELMPY
+764 YNNTHPDNELMPY

-826 DGLTDEVCQEQYG
+826 DGLTDETCQELYG

-874 NYKVKTKVADADGEK
+874 NYKVKTKLADADGEK

-899 PFAGKEKQLD
+899 PFTGKEKQLD

-950 HPLDDYVAAGA
+950 HPLEDYIAAGA
-961 IQEVDNQEITEAS
+961 IQDADSQTTEAS
-974 SYQEGVQYYYKNS
+974 TYQEGVQYYYINK
-987 KGEYKEAT
+987 KGKPKEAT
-995 LSGSEDF
+995 ISSLEDF
-1002 AKLSN
+1002 NKSPIGMEYN
-1007 DLGLKNGTDEVK
+1007 TDDAK
-1019 WYTMVTTYKPGTIE
+1019 WYTMKTTYKPSTIE

-1049 FHRRSDTGA
+1049 FHKRSDTGT

-1068 LDKGSDEAYGFSIKD
+1068 LDKGADEAYGFSIKD
-1083 KYQKFLDYQEL
+1083 KYQKFLGNQEL
-1094 PDIAECW
+1094 SDIAECW

-1110 CSFRDFEGRRELSF
+1110 CSFRDLEGRRKLSF
-1124 TTKER
+1124 TTDAR

-1142 YRYNKYADYLDI
+1142 YRYNKYGDYLDV
-1154 VYHLNQSSAEL
+1154 VYNLNQSSAEL

-1184 AIKWAVNVMR
+1184 AIKWAVDVMK

-1222 TAIKSK
+1222 AAIEKK
-1228 YKVEQA
+1228 YGVGQT
-1234 DLKLTPPETYGEK
+1234 DLELSSPKTYGGK
-1247 VYEYD
+1247 TYNYD
-1252 TKQRRLEKFMKELPL
+1252 TKEYRLGKFMEELPL

-1337 TEGGHFST
+1337 TKDGHFST

-1365 KYRQLRGYTSG
+1365 KYRQLRGYDNS
-1376 IGTFAPLTNPP
+1376 TFAKLTNPP
-1387 LSSVE
+1387 LSSID

-1436 KYITITNNNTS
+1436 KYITITNDRIS

-1462 NGSYFYALQGDRS
+1462 NGGYFYALQGDRS

-1495 GAFQRAEGNDTIKAR
+1495 GAFQRAEGNDIVRAR
-1510 SEANRGTTKNDNT
+1510 SEANSGTTKNDNT
-1523 ADHWV
+1523 SDHWV
-1528 ESPTAEEAGLI
+1528 ESESDDAAKTAGL
-1539 QSNYWADQDIEGNGT
+1539 NYSKYWVDQDETQKQN
-1554 KKMHEFDTEFWLTLT
+1554 EFDAEYWLTLT

-1581 NEAENALS
+1581 NTAENALS
-1589 QKAKNTAV
+1589 RKAKNTAV
-1597 KVLFPQGKINEIR
+1597 KILFPQGKINEIR
-1610 TASDSPQALFYIYG
+1610 KTPNSQQALFYIYG

-1643 FQNECPKLTRLLIGN
+1643 FQNKCPKLTRLLIGN

-1672 YYRKAAGQMNLNSM
+1672 YYRKAAGVMTLNSM

-1696 VMATSD
+1696 VMAKSD
-1702 GSGVTYDLS
+1702 GTGVTYNLKD
-1711 KSEKLRSFRALRTD
+1711 SEKLRSFRALRTD
-1725 LTGITFAEGVAL
+1725 LTSVTFAEGVAL

-1742 PHSIKALNLVEAK
+1742 PYSIKDLILTEAK
-1755 NLKKLLTTTYPVTKG
+1755 NLTKLLTTTYPVTKG

-1777 CAEGLYIESLFGDSP
+1777 CAEGLYIESLFDNSP
-1792 TTQIDT
+1792 KTQIDT

-1825 VTLRGINWCPYQLLD
+1825 ITLRGINWCPYQLLD

-1846 EADAADYFVPD
+1846 EADAALYFIHD

-1862 APYSYVDENAWKLGI
+1862 ASYSYVDENAWKLGI

-1890 AEYNAENLITNLSDF
+1890 AEYRAENLITNLDDF

-1918 LQGIVYVNN
+1918 LQGIVYINN
-1927 AVEVDEGY
+1927 TTEVDEGY
-1935 VRNNLLEAYPNME
+1935 VRNTLLEVYPNME
-1948 FYFAKVNKAYSGI
+1948 FYFAKVKKAYSGI

-1971 KQLGAQKIAPTDID
+1971 NQLGAQKIAPEDID
-1985 TEWFKNPYNEY
+1985 TEWFKNPYDEY
-1996 RPKKLDYDF
+1996 KPKKLDYDF

-2014 AAENMLG
+2014 AADNMLG
-2021 TADEHGFYSMTN
+2021 TADEHGFYTMDDKA
-2033 VEWNTA
+2033 WNDA
-2039 KATILNKEE
+2039 KANILNKEE

-2053 YAIFKVHT
+2053 YAIFRVHT
-2061 YNVKFY
+2061 YNIKFC
-2067 TYNNGNNSTT
+2067 TYNGLNSIT
-2077 EVAAATVKAGN
+2077 EIAAATVKAGD
-2088 YLSAPDITPLSPIE
+2088 YLSAPNITPLSPIE
-2102 SSLALTMRH
+2102 SSLELTMRH

-2140 IRSEKEDRVFYA
+2140 IRSEKEDRMFYA
-2152 CFLEE
+2152 CFLKE
-2157 SVYDRPDTDLF
+2157 SVYDKPDTDLF
-2168 EFTYDDSLT
+2168 HFEYNDSLT
-2177 FPEYSEFKGQY
+2177 FPEYPDLKNKYF
-2188 YAGYEASPARGKTL
+2188 AGYEASPVDGKTL

-2221 NMHKTK
+2221 NMYKTK
-2227 ITHFF
+2227 VTHFF
-2232 LEGENHPLVAVGQGS
+2232 LEGENHPLIAVGQGP
-2247 SAVSDHW
+2247 SAVSDRW

-2264 ATNLKVVG
+2264 ATNLQVVG
-2272 ASAFQGAN
+2272 VSAFQGAN

-2289 ILAVDNLGFNNAFKI
+2289 ILAVDNLGFNNAFKV
-2304 KSKTVFIIP
+2304 KSNSVFIIP

-2326 FKFDKDCNNET
+2326 FKFDEAGKNET

-2353 LNSIKLFWGNNTGY
+2353 INSIKLFWGNNIGY
-2367 KEGYN
+2367 KEGYGDGTDL
-2372 ENIKYCSPFNQNS
+2372 KSCSPFNQNA
-2385 GEFFGSYFVYV
+2385 GEFFGSYYVYV
-2396 DDESTRISWHNNTPI
+2396 DDTNTLASWSNNTPI
-2411 EIKIDDSTTVILPPR
+2411 KIEIDGGPTVTLSPR

-2432 YRISANGDHDDEK
+2432 YRISANGGHDEPK

-2451 SSEL
+2451 QS

>member
-12 YNVINSSARVE
+12 YNVINASARVE

-48 NSGIF
+48 NSGVF
-53 YANKDAS
+53 YANKDAT

-66 SPEEFDNYDASTFVG
+66 SPEDFDNYNASSFVG
-81 PSVDDLILNLKDG
+81 PSVDDLVLNLKDG

-100 EVAEIEDQKIYMV
+100 EVAETEDTKIYMV

-124 GSSLAKSISLLVNTG
+124 SSSLAKSISLLVNTG

-150 TITATASAAQ
+150 TVAATASAAQ

-181 AAGYVT
+181 ATGYVT

-209 RENSTIKFS
+209 RENSTVKFS

-236 TTASLSLEPA
+236 TTANLSLEPA

-257 QNVILQCNAVGNT
+257 QNVTLQCNAVGNT
-270 DKILQFYW
+270 DKILYFYW
-278 DGELVETKAL
+278 DGELVQTETLTAT
-288 AAASANLQQYQI
+288 SANLQQYQV
-300 PPKLATHGKHD
+300 PSKLATHGKHD

-327 AGSLSYEIA
+327 AGSLKYEIA
-336 VKGNENTPIIWTN
+336 VKGNEDTPIIWTN
-349 GYKDLYYDYEI
+349 GYKDLYYDYEVI
-360 IKIPFQVYDPLNSNA
+360 QIPFQVYDPQHSDA

-432 VRYEINFSVEETDK
+432 VRYEISFSVEETDK

-475 WVNPIEKYS
+475 WINPIGKYS
-484 KYTGKFSG
+484 KYTGTFSG
-492 FNWYNNGW
+492 FNWHNNGW

-517 FEIGFEPMVMG
+517 FDIGFDPMVVG
-528 TDINGK
+528 TDTNGQ

-564 SEKWEAFKAQMN
+564 AEKWKEFKAQMN

-583 YDDYLRAELGAA
+583 YDDFLRVKLGAA
-595 ADKFCEKIDHTE
+595 ADKFCEKIDHIE
-607 KVINTDAAI
+607 KVINIDAAI

-623 SLLTGRGFC
+623 SSLTGRGFC
-632 VGPQDAFFTSGLD
+632 VGPQDAFFTSGLN
-645 TVNVNYVEDKMIH
+645 TVNVDYVEDKMIH

-764 YNKTHPDNELMPY
+764 YNNTHPDNELMPY

-826 DGLTDEVCQEQYG
+826 DGLTDETCQELYG

-874 NYKVKTKVADADGEK
+874 NYKVKTKLADADGEK

-899 PFAGKEKQLD
+899 PFTGKEKQLD

-961 IQEVDNQEITEAS
+961 IQDADSQTAEAS
-974 SYQEGVQYYYKNS
+974 EYQEGVQYYYKNS
-987 KGEYKEAT
+987 KGNYKEAT
-995 LSGSEDF
+995 LSGPEDF
-1002 AKLSN
+1002 NKSPIGMEYN
-1007 DLGLKNGTDEVK
+1007 TDDAK
-1019 WYTMVTTYKPGTIE
+1019 WYTMETTYKPSTIE

-1049 FHRRSDTGA
+1049 FHKRSDTGT

-1068 LDKGSDEAYGFSIKD
+1068 LDKGADEAYGFSIKD
-1083 KYQKFLDYQEL
+1083 KYQKFLGNQEL
-1094 PDIAECW
+1094 SDIAECW

-1110 CSFRDFEGRRELSF
+1110 CSFRDLEGRRKLSF
-1124 TTKER
+1124 TTDAR

-1142 YRYNKYADYLDI
+1142 YRYNKYGDYLDV
-1154 VYHLNQSSAEL
+1154 VYNLNQSSAEL

-1184 AIKWAVNVMR
+1184 AIKWAVDVMK

-1222 TAIKSK
+1222 AAIEKK
-1228 YKVEQA
+1228 YGVGQT
-1234 DLKLTPPETYGEK
+1234 DLELSSPKTYGGK
-1247 VYEYD
+1247 TYNYD
-1252 TKQRRLEKFMKELPL
+1252 TKEYRLGKFMEELPL

-1337 TEGGHFST
+1337 TKDGHFST

-1365 KYRQLRGYTSG
+1365 KYRQLRGYDNS
-1376 IGTFAPLTNPP
+1376 TFAKLTNPP
-1387 LSSVE
+1387 LSSID

-1436 KYITITNNNTS
+1436 KYITITNDRIA

-1462 NGSYFYALQGDRS
+1462 NGGYFYALQGDRS

-1495 GAFQRAEGNDTIKAR
+1495 GAFQRAEGNDIVRAR
-1510 SEANRGTTKNDNT
+1510 SEANSGTTKNDNT
-1523 ADHWV
+1523 SDHWV
-1528 ESPTAEEAGLI
+1528 ESESDDAAKTAGL
-1539 QSNYWADQDIEGNGT
+1539 NYSKYWVDQDETQKQN
-1554 KKMHEFDTEFWLTLT
+1554 EFDAEYWLTLT

-1581 NEAENALS
+1581 NTAENALS
-1589 QKAKNTAV
+1589 RKAKNTAV
-1597 KVLFPQGKINEIR
+1597 KILFPQGKINEIR
-1610 TASDSPQALFYIYG
+1610 KTPNSQQALFYIYG

-1643 FQNECPKLTRLLIGN
+1643 FQNKCPKLTRLLIGN

-1672 YYRKAAGQMNLNSM
+1672 YYRKAAGVMTLNSM

-1696 VMATSD
+1696 VMAKSD
-1702 GSGVTYDLS
+1702 GTGVTYNLKD
-1711 KSEKLRSFRALRTD
+1711 SEKLRSFRALRTD
-1725 LTGITFAEGVAL
+1725 LTSVTFAEGVAL

-1742 PHSIKALNLVEAK
+1742 PYSIKDLILTEAK
-1755 NLKKLLTTTYPVTKG
+1755 NLTKLLTTTYPVTKG

-1777 CAEGLYIESLFGDSP
+1777 CAEGLYIESLFDNSP
-1792 TTQIDT
+1792 KTQIDT

-1825 VTLRGINWCPYQLLD
+1825 ITLRGINWCPYQLLD

-1846 EADAADYFVPD
+1846 EADAALYFIHD

-1862 APYSYVDENAWKLGI
+1862 ASYSYVDENAWKLGI

-1890 AEYNAENLITNLSDF
+1890 AEYRAENLITNLDDF

-1918 LQGIVYVNN
+1918 LQGIVYINN
-1927 AVEVDEGY
+1927 TTEVDEGY
-1935 VRNNLLEAYPNME
+1935 VRNTLLEVYPNME
-1948 FYFAKVNKAYSGI
+1948 FYFAKVKKAYSGI

-1971 KQLGAQKIAPTDID
+1971 NQLGAQKIAPEDID
-1985 TEWFKNPYNEY
+1985 TEWFKNPYDEY
-1996 RPKKLDYDF
+1996 KPKKLDYDF

-2014 AAENMLG
+2014 AADNMLG
-2021 TADEHGFYSMTN
+2021 TADEHGFYTMDDKA
-2033 VEWNTA
+2033 WNDA
-2039 KATILNKEE
+2039 KANILNKEE

-2061 YNVKFY
+2061 YNIKFC
-2067 TYNNGNNSTT
+2067 TYNGLNSIT
-2077 EVAAATVKAGN
+2077 EIAAATVKAGD
-2088 YLSAPDITPLSPIE
+2088 YLSAPNITPLSPIE
-2102 SSLALTMRH
+2102 SSLELTMRH

-2140 IRSEKEDRVFYA
+2140 IRSEKEDRMFYA
-2152 CFLEE
+2152 CFLKE
-2157 SVYDRPDTDLF
+2157 SVYDKPDTDLF
-2168 EFTYDDSLT
+2168 HFEYNDSLT
-2177 FPEYSEFKGQY
+2177 FPEYPDLKNKYF
-2188 YAGYEASPARGKTL
+2188 AGYEASPVDGKTL

-2221 NMHKTK
+2221 NMYKTK
-2227 ITHFF
+2227 VTHFF
-2232 LEGENHPLVAVGQGS
+2232 LEGENHPLIAVGQGP
-2247 SAVSDHW
+2247 SAVSDRW

-2264 ATNLKVVG
+2264 ATNLQVVG
-2272 ASAFQGAN
+2272 VSAFQGAN

-2289 ILAVDNLGFNNAFKI
+2289 ILAVDNLGFNNAFKV
-2304 KSKTVFIIP
+2304 KSNSVFIIP

-2326 FKFDKDCNNET
+2326 FKFDEAGKNET

-2353 LNSIKLFWGNNTGY
+2353 INSIKLFWGNNIGY
-2367 KEGYN
+2367 KEGYGDGTDL
-2372 ENIKYCSPFNQNS
+2372 KSCSPFNQNA
-2385 GEFFGSYFVYV
+2385 GEFFGSYYVYV
-2396 DDESTRISWHNNTPI
+2396 DDTNTLASWSNNTPI
-2411 EIKIDDSTTVILPPR
+2411 KIEIDGGPTVTLSPR

-2432 YRISANGDHDDEK
+2432 YRISANGGHDEPK

-2451 SSEL
+2451 QS

>member
-12 YNVINSSARVE
+12 YKVISASARVE

-48 NSGIF
+48 SSGVF

-66 SPEEFDNYDASTFVG
+66 SPEEFDNYNALTFVG

-100 EVAEIEDQKIYMV
+100 EVAEVEGQKIYMV

-150 TITATASAAQ
+150 TVTATASAAQ

-181 AAGYVT
+181 ATGYVT
-187 YYTTSFDMKSGDTV
+187 YYTTSFDMKSGDTA

-270 DKILQFYW
+270 DKILRFYW
-278 DGELVETKAL
+278 DGELIETKVL
-288 AAASANLQQYQI
+288 AATSANLQQYQI
-300 PPKLATHGKHD
+300 PQKLATHGKHD

-336 VKGNENTPIIWTN
+336 VKGSEDTPIIWTN

-360 IKIPFQVYDPLNSNA
+360 IKIPFQVYDPQSSTA

-475 WVNPIEKYS
+475 WINPIEKYS
-484 KYTGKFSG
+484 KYTGTFSG
-492 FNWYNNGW
+492 FNWHNNGW

-517 FEIGFEPMVMG
+517 FEIGFDPMVVG
-528 TDINGK
+528 TDTNGQ
-534 SSWTVEMQFKIS
+534 SSWTIEMQFKIS

-564 SEKWEAFKAQMN
+564 AEKWEEFKAQMN
-576 DTGGYTN
+576 NTGGYTN
-583 YDDYLRAELGAA
+583 YDDFLRVKLGAA
-595 ADKFCEKIDHTE
+595 ADKFCEKIDHIE

-623 SLLTGRGFC
+623 SSLTGRGFC
-632 VGPQDAFFTSGLD
+632 VGPQDAFFTSGLN
-645 TVNVNYVEDKMIH
+645 TVNVDYVEDKMIH

-692 FTINQNTIKFNS
+692 FTINQKTIKFNS

-784 LDEKTNLL
+784 SDEKTNLL

-826 DGLTDEVCQEQYG
+826 DGLTDEACQEQYG
-839 MSAVEYYYLHHCPS
+839 MNAVEYYYLHHCPS

-874 NYKVKTKVADADGEK
+874 NYKVKTKVADASGEK

-899 PFAGKEKQLD
+899 PFTGKEKQLD

-950 HPLDDYVAAGA
+950 HPLEDYIAAGA
-961 IQEVDNQEITEAS
+961 IQDADSQTTEAS
-974 SYQEGVQYYYKNS
+974 EYQEGVQYYYKNS
-987 KGEYKEAT
+987 KGNYKEAT
-995 LSGSEDF
+995 LSGPEDF
-1002 AKLSN
+1002 AKSSKA
-1007 DLGLKNGTDEVK
+1007 LGLKNGTDEAK
-1019 WYTMVTTYKPGTIE
+1019 WYTMVTTYRQGTIE

-1049 FHRRSDTGA
+1049 FHKRSDTGA

-1068 LDKGSDEAYGFSIKD
+1068 LDKGSDEAYGFSID
-1083 KYQKFLDYQEL
+1083 NKYQKFLDYKEL

-1110 CSFRDFEGRRELSF
+1110 CSFRDLEGRRKLSF
-1124 TTKER
+1124 TTEAR

-1142 YRYNKYADYLDI
+1142 YRYNKYGDYLDI
-1154 VYHLNQSSAEL
+1154 VYNLNQSSAEL
-1165 DQMAKDLNIP
+1165 DEMAKDLKIP

-1184 AIKWAVNVMR
+1184 AITWAVDVMQ

-1208 DLVPSDEEVAAADW
+1208 DLVPSDAEVTDADW
-1222 TAIKSK
+1222 PKIESK
-1228 YKVEQA
+1228 YKVKQA
-1234 DLKLTPPETYGEK
+1234 ELKLTPPETYGGK
-1247 VYEYD
+1247 TYEYD
-1252 TKQRRLEKFMKELPL
+1252 TKEYRLGKFMEELPL

-1299 GPLKEGGDYI
+1299 GPLKDGGDYI

-1337 TEGGHFST
+1337 TKDGHFST

-1365 KYRQLRGYTSG
+1365 KYRQLRGYDNS
-1376 IGTFAPLTNPP
+1376 TFAKLTNPP
-1387 LSSVE
+1387 LSSIE

-1436 KYITITNNNTS
+1436 KYITITNNRTS

-1462 NGSYFYALQGDRS
+1462 NGGYFYALQGDRS

-1495 GAFQRAEGNDTIKAR
+1495 GAFQRAEGNDIVRAR
-1510 SEANRGTTKNDNT
+1510 SEANSGAIKNDNT
-1523 ADHWV
+1523 SDHWV
-1528 ESPTAEEAGLI
+1528 ESSEEDAKKEELI
-1539 QSNYWADQDIEGNGT
+1539 YSEYWTDSTET
-1554 KKMHEFDTEFWLTLT
+1554 KKKNEFDAEYWLTLT

-1581 NEAENALS
+1581 NTAENALS

-1597 KVLFPQGKINEIR
+1597 KILFPEGKINEIR
-1610 TASDSPQALFYIYG
+1610 KTPNSKQALFYIYG

-1643 FQNECPKLTRLLIGN
+1643 FQNKCPKLTRLLVGN

-1672 YYRKAAGQMNLNSM
+1672 YYRKAAGVMTLNSM

-1702 GSGVTYDLS
+1702 GTGVTYDLS

-1742 PHSIKALNLVEAK
+1742 PYSIKTLILTEAK
-1755 NLKKLLTTTYPVTKG
+1755 NLTKLLTTTYPVTKG
-1770 EKTGEYI
+1770 EKMGEYI

-1792 TTQIDT
+1792 MTQIDT

-1811 RLAKQIIDLNTAAK
+1811 RLAKQIIDLNTTAK
-1825 VTLRGINWCPYQLLD
+1825 VTLRGINWCPHQLLD

-1846 EADAADYFVPD
+1846 EAEAAHYFVPD

-1890 AEYNAENLITNLSDF
+1890 AKYNAENLITNLADF
-1905 FEKLRESTYQVND
+1905 FEKLRNSTYKVTD
-1918 LQGIVYVNN
+1918 LQGIVYINN
-1927 AVEVDEGY
+1927 TTEVDEGY
-1935 VRNNLLEAYPNME
+1935 VRNTLLEVYPNIE

-1971 KQLGAQKIAPTDID
+1971 KQLGAQKIAPADID
-1985 TEWFKNPYNEY
+1985 TEWFKNPYDEY
-1996 RPKKLDYDF
+1996 KPKKLDYDF
-2005 VGWCLSADG
+2005 IGWCLSADG
-2014 AAENMLG
+2014 ATKNMLG
-2021 TADEHGFYSMTN
+2021 TADEHGFYTMDDKA
-2033 VEWNTA
+2033 WNDA
-2039 KATILNKEE
+2039 KANILNKEE

-2053 YAIFKVHT
+2053 YAIFRVHT
-2061 YNVKFY
+2061 YNVKFC

-2077 EVAAATVKAGN
+2077 EVATTTVRAGD
-2088 YLSAPDITPLSPIE
+2088 YLSTPDITPLSSTE
-2102 SSLALTMRH
+2102 NRLALTMRH
-2111 RFLGWVKDKANCY
+2111 RFLGWVKDQTNCY

-2157 SVYDRPDTDLF
+2157 SVYDKPDTDLF
-2168 EFTYDDSLT
+2168 DFTYNDGLT
-2177 FPEYSEFKGQY
+2177 FPEYPELKDRY
-2188 YAGYEASPARGKTL
+2188 YAGYEASPAKGKTL

-2221 NMHKTK
+2221 NMYKTK

-2232 LEGENHPLVAVGQGS
+2232 LEGEDHPLVAVGQGP
-2247 SAVSDHW
+2247 SAVSDRW
-2254 TTLQWFDFNH
+2254 TTLQWFDFSH
-2264 ATNLKVVG
+2264 ATNLQVVG
-2272 ASAFQGAN
+2272 TSAFQGAN
-2280 LENTTLPPN
+2280 LENITLPPN
-2289 ILAVDNLGFNNAFKI
+2289 ILAVDNLGFNNAFKVR
-2304 KSKTVFIIP
+2304 SNSVFIIP

-2326 FKFDKDCNNET
+2326 FKFDEAGKNET

-2353 LNSIKLFWGNNTGY
+2353 INSIKLFWGNNIGY
-2367 KEGYN
+2367 KEGYGDGTDP
-2372 ENIKYCSPFNQNS
+2372 KSCSPFNQNA
-2385 GEFFGSYFVYV
+2385 GEFFGSYYVYV
-2396 DDESTRISWHNNTPI
+2396 DDTNTLASWDNNTPI
-2411 EIKIDDSTTVILPPR
+2411 KVEIDGGPTVTLSPR

-2432 YRISANGDHDDEK
+2432 YRISANGGRDEPK

-2451 SSEL
+2451 QS

>member
-12 YNVINSSARVE
+12 YNVINASARVE

-124 GSSLAKSISLLVNTG
+124 SSSLAKSISLLVNTG

-187 YYTTSFDMKSGDTV
+187 YYTTSFDMKSGDTA

-456 LNFDATG
+456 LNFDAIG

-564 SEKWEAFKAQMN
+564 SEKWETFKAQMN

-583 YDDYLRAELGAA
+583 YDDYLRAVLGIN
-595 ADKFCEKIDHTE
+595 ADKFCEKIDHIE

-623 SLLTGRGFC
+623 SSLTGRGFC

-645 TVNVNYVEDKMIH
+645 TVNVNYVENKMIH

-680 VVRNTIDGTGGS
+680 VVRNTVDGTGGS

-826 DGLTDEVCQEQYG
+826 DGLTDEACQEQYG

-950 HPLDDYVAAGA
+950 HPLEDYVAAGA
-961 IQEVDNQEITEAS
+961 IQEVDSQEITEAS

-987 KGEYKEAT
+987 KGNYKEAT
-995 LSGSEDF
+995 LSGPEDF
-1002 AKLSN
+1002 AKSSN

-1049 FHRRSDTGA
+1049 FHRRSDTGT

-1068 LDKGSDEAYGFSIKD
+1068 LDKGSDEAYGFSVKD

-1124 TTKER
+1124 TTDAR

-1142 YRYNKYADYLDI
+1142 YRYNKYDDYLDI

-1208 DLVPSDEEVAAADW
+1208 DIVPSDEEVAAAKAAADW
-1222 TAIKSK
+1222 TAIKNK

-1234 DLKLTPPETYGEK
+1234 KLKLTSPETYGEK

-1436 KYITITNNNTS
+1436 KYITITNNNIS

-1539 QSNYWADQDIEGNGT
+1539 QSDYWVDQDIDGNGT

-1610 TASDSPQALFYIYG
+1610 TASDSPQALIYIYG

-1798 LSLDNVALGYDSY
+1798 LSLNNVALGYDSY

-1825 VTLRGINWCPYQLLD
+1825 ITLRGINWCPYQLLD

-1846 EADAADYFVPD
+1846 EADAAHYFIPD

-1862 APYSYVDENAWKLGI
+1862 AHYSYVDENAWKLGI

-1890 AEYNAENLITNLSDF
+1890 AEYKAENLITNLTDF
-1905 FEKLRESTYQVND
+1905 FEKLRESTYQVTD
-1918 LQGIVYVNN
+1918 LQGIVYINN

-1935 VRNNLLEAYPNME
+1935 VRNNLLEDYPNME

-1971 KQLGAQKIAPTDID
+1971 KQWGAQKIAPGDID
-1985 TEWFKNPYNEY
+1985 TSWFKNPYNEY

-2014 AAENMLG
+2014 AADNMLG

-2033 VEWNTA
+2033 VEWNAA
-2039 KATILNKEE
+2039 KATILNKEK

-2061 YNVKFY
+2061 YNIKFC
-2067 TYNNGNNSTT
+2067 TYNSRNNSTT
-2077 EVAAATVKAGN
+2077 EVAAITVNAGN
-2088 YLSAPDITPLSPIE
+2088 YLSAPDITPLSPVE

-2111 RFLGWVKDKANCY
+2111 KFLGWVKDKANCY

-2157 SVYDRPDTDLF
+2157 SVYDKPDTDLF
-2168 EFTYDDSLT
+2168 EFTYNDSLT
-2177 FPEYSEFKGQY
+2177 FSEYPELEGHY
-2188 YAGYEASPARGKTL
+2188 YAGYEAYPANGKTL

-2221 NMHKTK
+2221 NMYKTK

-2232 LEGENHPLVAVGQGS
+2232 LEGEDHPLIAVGQGP
-2247 SAVSDHW
+2247 SAVSDRW

-2272 ASAFQGAN
+2272 ASAFQGAK

-2289 ILAVDNLGFNNAFKI
+2289 ILAVDNLGFNNAFHV
-2304 KSKTVFIIP
+2304 KSNSVFIIP
-2313 HTLKYAGYLSCSF
+2313 YTLKYAGYLSCSF
-2326 FKFDKDCNNET
+2326 FKGDNNET

-2343 EQGKGTSLDI
+2343 EQGKGTHLDI
-2353 LNSIKLFWGNNTGY
+2353 ANSIKLFWGNNTGY
-2367 KEGYN
+2367 KDGYGN
-2372 ENIKYCSPFNQNS
+2372 GTDKKLCSPFNQNS
-2385 GEFFGSYFVYV
+2385 GEFFGHYYVYV
-2396 DDESTRISWHNNTPI
+2396 DDATVLASWNNNVPV
-2411 EIKIDDSTTVILPPR
+2411 EITIDENTTVTLPPR

-2432 YRISANGDHDDEK
+2432 YRLSNGGDESK
-2445 LHVQFV
+2445 VQVQFV
-2451 SSEL
+2451 QS

>member
-12 YNVINSSARVE
+12 YDVINASARVE

-48 NSGIF
+48 NSGVF
-53 YANKDAS
+53 YANKDAT

-66 SPEEFDNYDASTFVG
+66 SPEDFDNYNASSFVG
-81 PSVDDLILNLKDG
+81 PSVDDLVLNLKDG

-100 EVAEIEDQKIYMV
+100 EVAEIEDTKIYMV

-124 GSSLAKSISLLVNTG
+124 SSSLAKSISLLVNTG

-150 TITATASAAQ
+150 TVAATASAAQ

-181 AAGYVT
+181 ATGYVT

-209 RENSTIKFS
+209 RENSTVKFS

-236 TTASLSLEPA
+236 TTANLSLEPA

-270 DKILQFYW
+270 DKILCFYW
-278 DGELVETKAL
+278 DRELVQTETLTAT
-288 AAASANLQQYQI
+288 SANLQQYQV
-300 PPKLATHGKHD
+300 PSKLATHGKHD

-316 YQSRSGQVGLK
+316 YQSRNGQPGLK
-327 AGSLSYEIA
+327 AGSLVYEIA
-336 VKGNENTPIIWTN
+336 VKGNNTTPIIWTN
-349 GYKDLYYDYEI
+349 GYKDLYYDYEVI
-360 IKIPFQVYDPLNSNA
+360 QIPFQVYDPQNSDA

-399 DEASPSFSIWEITNA
+399 NEASPSFSIWEITNA
-414 EIGNSNNYALSCG
+414 EIGNNNNYALSCG

-432 VRYEINFSVEETDK
+432 VRYEISFSVEETDK

-484 KYTGKFSG
+484 KYTGTFSG
-492 FNWYNNGW
+492 FNWHNNGW

-517 FEIGFEPMVMG
+517 FDIGFDPMVVG
-528 TDINGK
+528 TDVNGK

-564 SEKWEAFKAQMN
+564 AEQWKAFKDQMN
-576 DTGGYTN
+576 NTGGYTN
-583 YDDYLRAELGAA
+583 YDDYLRAMLGAD
-595 ADKFCEKIDHTE
+595 ADKFCEKIDHIE

-623 SLLTGRGFC
+623 SSITGCGFC
-632 VGPQDAFFTSGLD
+632 VGPQDAFFTSGLN
-645 TVNVNYVEDKMIH
+645 TVNVDYVEDKMIH

-680 VVRNTIDGTGGS
+680 VVRNTINGTGGS
-692 FTINQNTIKFNS
+692 FTIRQNAIKFNS

-826 DGLTDEVCQEQYG
+826 DGLTDETCQELYG

-874 NYKVKTKVADADGEK
+874 NYKVKTKLADADGEK

-899 PFAGKEKQLD
+899 PFTGKEKQLD

-950 HPLDDYVAAGA
+950 HPLDDYMAAGA
-961 IQEVDNQEITEAS
+961 IQEIDSQEITEAS
-974 SYQEGVQYYYKNS
+974 TYQEGVQYYYINK
-987 KGEYKEAT
+987 KGKPKEAT
-995 LSGSEDF
+995 ISSLEDF
-1002 AKLSN
+1002 NKSPIGMEYN
-1007 DLGLKNGTDEVK
+1007 TDDAK
-1019 WYTMVTTYKPGTIE
+1019 WYTMKTTYKPSTIE

-1049 FHRRSDTGA
+1049 FHKRSDTGA

-1068 LDKGSDEAYGFSIKD
+1068 LDKGADEAYGFSIND
-1083 KYQKFLDYQEL
+1083 KYQKFLGNQEL
-1094 PDIAECW
+1094 SDIAECW

-1110 CSFRDFEGRRELSF
+1110 CSFRDLEGRRKLSF
-1124 TTKER
+1124 TTDAR

-1142 YRYNKYADYLDI
+1142 YRYNKYGDYLDV
-1154 VYHLNQSSAEL
+1154 VYNLNQSSAEL

-1184 AIKWAVNVMR
+1184 AIDWAIKVMQ

-1208 DLVPSDEEVAAADW
+1208 DLVPSDAEVTAADW
-1222 TAIKSK
+1222 TTIEKK
-1228 YKVEQA
+1228 YGVGQA
-1234 DLKLTPPETYGEK
+1234 ELELASPKTYGGK
-1247 VYEYD
+1247 TYSYD
-1252 TKQRRLEKFMKELPL
+1252 TKEYRLGKFMEELPL

-1337 TEGGHFST
+1337 TEDGHFST
-1345 NSSVLWNNFFTCYK
+1345 NASVLWNNFFTCYK

-1376 IGTFAPLTNPP
+1376 IGTFTQLTNPP
-1387 LSSVE
+1387 LSSIE

-1406 RAKTRGGEKRPFLAM
+1406 RARTRGGEKRPFLAM

-1436 KYITITNNNTS
+1436 KYITITNNNIS
-1447 AGGGYSGQGGATVVD
+1447 AGGGYLGQAGDMVVD

-1495 GAFQRAEGNDTIKAR
+1495 GAFQRAEGNGVVRGRI
-1510 SEANRGTTKNDNT
+1510 EANRGSTKNDNT
-1523 ADHWV
+1523 SDLWV
-1528 ESPTAEEAGLI
+1528 ESSSEEDANKGGLI
-1539 QSNYWADQDIEGNGT
+1539 YSKYWIDSEETEKA
-1554 KKMHEFDTEFWLTLT
+1554 HEFDTEYWLTLT

-1581 NEAENALS
+1581 SNAENLLS
-1589 QKAKNTAV
+1589 KKAKSTAV
-1597 KVLFPQGKINEIR
+1597 KALFPQTKIQEIR
-1610 TASDSPQALFYIYG
+1610 TVPNQAQALFYIYG

-1629 DLGDLSKLYLMELN
+1629 DLGDLSKLYLTELHFEN
-1643 FQNECPKLTRLLIGN
+1643 KCPKLTRLLIGN

-1665 AEGVATG
+1665 AKGVATG
-1672 YYRKAAGQMNLNSM
+1672 YYRKAAGVMSLNSM

-1702 GSGVTYDLS
+1702 GSGVTYNLKD
-1711 KSEKLRSFRALRTD
+1711 SEKLRSFRALRTD
-1725 LTGITFAEGVAL
+1725 LTSVTFAAGVAL

-1742 PHSIKALNLVEAK
+1742 PYSIKDLTLTEAK
-1755 NLKKLLTTTYPVTKG
+1755 NLTKLLTTTYPVTKG

-1792 TTQIDT
+1792 TTQIGT

-1811 RLAKQIIDLNTAAK
+1811 RLAKQIIDLNTAVK
-1825 VTLRGINWCPYQLLD
+1825 ITLKGINWCPYQLLD

-1846 EADAADYFVPD
+1846 EADAARYFVPD

-1890 AEYNAENLITNLSDF
+1890 TKYDAENLITNLTDF
-1905 FEKLRESTYQVND
+1905 FEKLHEPTSAYQVND
-1918 LQGIVYVNN
+1918 LQGIAYINN
-1927 AVEVDEGY
+1927 TTEVDEGY
-1935 VRNNLLEAYPNME
+1935 VRNTLLEDYPNME
-1948 FYFAKVNKAYSGI
+1948 FYFAKVKKAYSGI

-1971 KQLGAQKIAPTDID
+1971 KQWGTQKIAPTDIN

-1996 RPKKLDYDF
+1996 KPKKLDYDF

-2014 AAENMLG
+2014 AADNMLG
-2021 TADEHGFYSMTN
+2021 TADEHGFYTMDDKA
-2033 VEWNTA
+2033 WNDA
-2039 KATILNKEE
+2039 KVNILNKEE

-2061 YNVKFY
+2061 YNIKFC

-2077 EVAAATVKAGN
+2077 EIVTTTVRAGD
-2088 YLSAPDITPLSPIE
+2088 YLSTPDITPLSPTE
-2102 SSLALTMRH
+2102 NSLALTMRH
-2111 RFLGWVKDKANCY
+2111 RFLGWVKDKTNCY
-2124 PATEAA
+2124 PATEAVA
-2130 AARYLLDLTK
+2130 TRYLLDLTK

-2157 SVYDRPDTDLF
+2157 SVYDKPDTDLF
-2168 EFTYDDSLT
+2168 DFTYNDGLT
-2177 FPEYSEFKGQY
+2177 FPEYPELKDRY
-2188 YAGYEASPARGKTL
+2188 YGGYEASPAKGKTL
-2202 TGKVTLPATY
+2202 TGKVTLPAAY

-2221 NMHKTK
+2221 NMYKTK

-2232 LEGENHPLVAVGQGS
+2232 LEGENHPLVAVGQGPS
-2247 SAVSDHW
+2247 VISDRW

-2272 ASAFQGAN
+2272 ASAFQGAK

-2289 ILAVDNLGFNNAFKI
+2289 ILAVDNLGFNGAFKMKP
-2304 KSKTVFIIP
+2304 KSVFIIP

-2326 FKFDKDCNNET
+2326 FNGEDNES
-2337 CSFQIG
+2337 CIFQIG
-2343 EQGKGTSLDI
+2343 DQKKGTDLDI
-2353 LNSIKLFWGNNTGY
+2353 TNSIKIFWSSY
-2367 KEGYN
+2367 QAAYN
-2372 ENIKYCSPFNQNS
+2372 DSPNKRLCSPFNENL
-2385 GEFFGSYFVYV
+2385 GHFFGSYYVYV
-2396 DDESTRISWHNNTPI
+2396 DDAETYNSWYNNTPV
-2411 EIKIDDSTTVILPPR
+2411 EIKIDDTTAITLPPK

-2432 YRISANGDHDDEK
+2432 YRAFQNNGNYEK
-2445 LHVQFV
+2445 SVHFVQTT
-2451 SSEL
+2451 

>member
-12 YNVINSSARVE
+12 YNIINASARVE

-100 EVAEIEDQKIYMV
+100 EVAEIEDKKIYMV

-181 AAGYVT
+181 ATGYVT
-187 YYTTSFDMKSGDTV
+187 YYTTSFDMKSGDTA

-288 AAASANLQQYQI
+288 TAASANLQQYQI

-360 IKIPFQVYDPLNSNA
+360 IKIPFQVYDPLHSDA

-427 EEGRN
+427 EEERN
-432 VRYEINFSVEETDK
+432 VRYEISFSVEETDK

-475 WVNPIEKYS
+475 WINPIEKYS

-623 SLLTGRGFC
+623 SSLTGRGFC
-632 VGPQDAFFTSGLD
+632 IGPQDAFFTSGLN
-645 TVNVNYVEDKMIH
+645 TVNVDYVEDKMIH

-680 VVRNTIDGTGGS
+680 VVRNTVGGTGGS

-826 DGLTDEVCQEQYG
+826 DGLTDEACQEQYG

-974 SYQEGVQYYYKNS
+974 SYQEDVQYYYKNS
-987 KGEYKEAT
+987 KGNYKEAT
-995 LSGSEDF
+995 LSGPEDF
-1002 AKLSN
+1002 AKSSN

-1124 TTKER
+1124 TTEER

-1142 YRYNKYADYLDI
+1142 YRYNKYGDYLDI

-1208 DLVPSDEEVAAADW
+1208 DIVPSDEEVAAAKVAADW
-1222 TAIKSK
+1222 SEIESK
-1228 YKVEQA
+1228 YKVKKDE
-1234 DLKLTPPETYGEK
+1234 LKLTPPETYGEK

-1278 VMTEVFECYDSRG
+1278 VMTEAFECYDSRG

-1337 TEGGHFST
+1337 TKGGHFST

-1539 QSNYWADQDIEGNGT
+1539 QSDYWADQDIDGNGT

-1610 TASDSPQALFYIYG
+1610 TASDSPQALIYIYG

-1792 TTQIDT
+1792 TSQIDT
-1798 LSLDNVALGYDSY
+1798 LSLNNVALGYDSY
-1811 RLAKQIIDLNTAAK
+1811 RLAKQIIDLNTSAK
-1825 VTLRGINWCPYQLLD
+1825 ITLKGINWCPYQLLD

-1846 EADAADYFVPD
+1846 EADAAHYFVPD

-1890 AEYNAENLITNLSDF
+1890 AEYDAENLITNLTDF

-1918 LQGIVYVNN
+1918 LQGIVYINN

-1971 KQLGAQKIAPTDID
+1971 KQWGAQKIAPGDID
-1985 TEWFKNPYNEY
+1985 TSWFKNPYNEY

-2005 VGWCLSADG
+2005 VGWCLSDDG
-2014 AAENMLG
+2014 AAKNMLG
-2021 TADEHGFYSMTN
+2021 TADEHGFYTMDD
-2033 VEWNTA
+2033 EAWNDA
-2039 KATILNKEE
+2039 KASILNKEE

-2061 YNVKFY
+2061 YNIKFC
-2067 TYNNGNNSTT
+2067 TYNSGNNSTT
-2077 EVAAATVKAGN
+2077 EVAAITVNAGN

-2157 SVYDRPDTDLF
+2157 SVYDKPDTDLF

-2177 FPEYSEFKGQY
+2177 FPEYPELEGQY

-2232 LEGENHPLVAVGQGS
+2232 LEGEDHPLVAVGQGS
-2247 SAVSDHW
+2247 SAVSDRW

-2264 ATNLKVVG
+2264 ATKLKVVG

-2289 ILAVDNLGFNNAFKI
+2289 ILAVDNLGFNNAFHV
-2304 KSKTVFIIP
+2304 KSNSVFIIP
-2313 HTLKYAGYLSCSF
+2313 YTLKYAGYLSCSF
-2326 FKFDKDCNNET
+2326 FKGDNNET

-2343 EQGKGTSLDI
+2343 EQGKGTHLDI
-2353 LNSIKLFWGNNTGY
+2353 ANSIKLFWGNNTGY
-2367 KEGYN
+2367 KDGYGN
-2372 ENIKYCSPFNQNS
+2372 GTDKKLCSPFNQNS
-2385 GEFFGSYFVYV
+2385 GEFFGHYYVYV
-2396 DDESTRISWHNNTPI
+2396 DDATVLASWNNNAPV
-2411 EIKIDDSTTVILPPR
+2411 EITIDENTTVTLPPR

-2432 YRISANGDHDDEK
+2432 YRIANGGDESK
-2445 LHVQFV
+2445 VRVQFV
-2451 SSEL
+2451 QS

>member
-12 YNVINSSARVE
+12 YNVINASARVE

-48 NSGIF
+48 NSGVF
-53 YANKDAS
+53 YANKDAT

-66 SPEEFDNYDASTFVG
+66 SPEDFDNHDTSSFVG
-81 PSVDDLILNLKDG
+81 PSVDDLVLNLKDG

-100 EVAEIEDQKIYMV
+100 EVAETEDTKTYMV

-124 GSSLAKSISLLVNTG
+124 SSSLAKSISLLVNTG

-150 TITATASAAQ
+150 TVAATASAAQ

-181 AAGYVT
+181 ATGYVT

-209 RENSTIKFS
+209 RENSTVKFS

-236 TTASLSLEPA
+236 TTANLSLEPA

-257 QNVILQCNAVGNT
+257 QNVTLQCNAVGNT
-270 DKILQFYW
+270 DKILYFYW
-278 DGELVETKAL
+278 DGELVQTETLTAT
-288 AAASANLQQYQI
+288 SANLQQYQV
-300 PPKLATHGKHD
+300 PSKLATHGKHD

-327 AGSLSYEIA
+327 AGSLKYEIA
-336 VKGNENTPIIWTN
+336 VKGNEDTPIIWTN
-349 GYKDLYYDYEI
+349 GYKDLYYDYEVI
-360 IKIPFQVYDPLNSNA
+360 QIPFQVYDPQHSDA

-432 VRYEINFSVEETDK
+432 VRYEISFSVEETDK

-475 WVNPIEKYS
+475 WINPIEKYS
-484 KYTGKFSG
+484 KYTGTFSG
-492 FNWYNNGW
+492 FNWHNNGW

-517 FEIGFEPMVMG
+517 FDIGFDPMVVG
-528 TDINGK
+528 TDTNGQ

-564 SEKWEAFKAQMN
+564 AEKWKEFKAQMN

-583 YDDYLRAELGAA
+583 YDDFLRVKLGAA
-595 ADKFCEKIDHTE
+595 ADKFCEKIDHIE
-607 KVINTDAAI
+607 KVINIDAAI

-623 SLLTGRGFC
+623 SSLTGRGFC
-632 VGPQDAFFTSGLD
+632 VGPQDAFFTSGLN
-645 TVNVNYVEDKMIH
+645 TVNVDYVEDKMIH

-764 YNKTHPDNELMPY
+764 YNNTHPDNELMPY

-784 LDEKTNLL
+784 LEEKTNLL

-826 DGLTDEVCQEQYG
+826 DGLTDETCQELYG

-874 NYKVKTKVADADGEK
+874 NYKVKTKLADADGEK

-899 PFAGKEKQLD
+899 PFTGKEKQLD

-950 HPLDDYVAAGA
+950 HPLDDYMAAGA
-961 IQEVDNQEITEAS
+961 IQEIDSQEITEAS
-974 SYQEGVQYYYKNS
+974 TYQEGVQYYYINK
-987 KGEYKEAT
+987 KGKPKEAT
-995 LSGSEDF
+995 ISSLEDF
-1002 AKLSN
+1002 NKSPIGMEYN
-1007 DLGLKNGTDEVK
+1007 TDDAK
-1019 WYTMVTTYKPGTIE
+1019 WYTMKTTYKLSTIE

-1049 FHRRSDTGA
+1049 FHKRSDTGT

-1068 LDKGSDEAYGFSIKD
+1068 LDKGADEAYGFSIKD
-1083 KYQKFLDYQEL
+1083 KYQKFLGNQEL
-1094 PDIAECW
+1094 SDIAECW

-1110 CSFRDFEGRRELSF
+1110 CSFRDLEGRRKLSF
-1124 TTKER
+1124 TTDAR

-1142 YRYNKYADYLDI
+1142 YRYNKYGDYLDV
-1154 VYHLNQSSAEL
+1154 VYNLNQSSAEL

-1184 AIKWAVNVMR
+1184 AIKWAVDVMK

-1222 TAIKSK
+1222 AAIEKKYGVGQTDLELSSPKSYGGK
-1228 YKVEQA
+1228 
-1234 DLKLTPPETYGEK
+1234 TYN
-1247 VYEYD
+1247 YD
-1252 TKQRRLEKFMKELPL
+1252 TKEYRLGKFMEELPL

-1337 TEGGHFST
+1337 TKDGHFST

-1365 KYRQLRGYTSG
+1365 KYRQLRGYDNS
-1376 IGTFAPLTNPP
+1376 TFAKLTNPP
-1387 LSSVE
+1387 LSSID

-1436 KYITITNNNTS
+1436 KYITITNDRIS

-1462 NGSYFYALQGDRS
+1462 NGGYFYALQGDRS

-1495 GAFQRAEGNDTIKAR
+1495 GAFQRAEGNDIVRAR
-1510 SEANRGTTKNDNT
+1510 SEANSGTTKNDNT
-1523 ADHWV
+1523 SDHWV
-1528 ESPTAEEAGLI
+1528 ESESDDAAKTAGL
-1539 QSNYWADQDIEGNGT
+1539 NYSKYWVDQDETQKQN
-1554 KKMHEFDTEFWLTLT
+1554 EFDAEYWLTLT

-1581 NEAENALS
+1581 NTAENALS
-1589 QKAKNTAV
+1589 RKAKNTAV
-1597 KVLFPQGKINEIR
+1597 KILFPQGKINEIR
-1610 TASDSPQALFYIYG
+1610 KTPNSQQALFYIYG

-1643 FQNECPKLTRLLIGN
+1643 FQNKCPKLTRLLIGN

-1672 YYRKAAGQMNLNSM
+1672 YYRKAAGVMTLNSM

-1696 VMATSD
+1696 VMAKSD
-1702 GSGVTYDLS
+1702 GTGVTYNLKD
-1711 KSEKLRSFRALRTD
+1711 SEKLRSFRALRTD
-1725 LTGITFAEGVAL
+1725 LTSVTFAEGVAL

-1742 PHSIKALNLVEAK
+1742 PYSIKDLILTEAK
-1755 NLKKLLTTTYPVTKG
+1755 NLTKLLTTTYPVTKG

-1777 CAEGLYIESLFGDSP
+1777 CAEGLYIESLFDNSP
-1792 TTQIDT
+1792 KTQIDT

-1825 VTLRGINWCPYQLLD
+1825 ITLRGINWCPYQLLD

-1846 EADAADYFVPD
+1846 EADAALYFIHD

-1862 APYSYVDENAWKLGI
+1862 ASYSYVDENAWKLGI

-1890 AEYNAENLITNLSDF
+1890 AEYRAENLITNLDDF

-1918 LQGIVYVNN
+1918 LQGIVYINN
-1927 AVEVDEGY
+1927 TTEVDEGY
-1935 VRNNLLEAYPNME
+1935 VRNTLLEVYPNME
-1948 FYFAKVNKAYSGI
+1948 FYFAKVKKAYSGI

-1971 KQLGAQKIAPTDID
+1971 NQLGAQKIAPEDID
-1985 TEWFKNPYNEY
+1985 TEWFKNPYDEY
-1996 RPKKLDYDF
+1996 KPKKLDYDF

-2014 AAENMLG
+2014 AVDNMLG
-2021 TADEHGFYSMTN
+2021 TADEHGFYTMDDKA
-2033 VEWNTA
+2033 WNDA
-2039 KATILNKEE
+2039 KANILNKEE

-2061 YNVKFY
+2061 YNIKFC
-2067 TYNNGNNSTT
+2067 TYNGLNSIT
-2077 EVAAATVKAGN
+2077 EIAAATVKAGD
-2088 YLSAPDITPLSPIE
+2088 YLSAPNITPLSPIE
-2102 SSLALTMRH
+2102 SSLELTMRH

-2140 IRSEKEDRVFYA
+2140 IRSEKEDRMFYA
-2152 CFLEE
+2152 CFLKE
-2157 SVYDRPDTDLF
+2157 SVYDKPDTDLF
-2168 EFTYDDSLT
+2168 HFEYNDSLT
-2177 FPEYSEFKGQY
+2177 FPEYPDLKNKYF
-2188 YAGYEASPARGKTL
+2188 AGYEASPVDGKTL

-2221 NMHKTK
+2221 NMYKTK
-2227 ITHFF
+2227 VTHFF
-2232 LEGENHPLVAVGQGS
+2232 LEGENHPLIAVGQGP
-2247 SAVSDHW
+2247 SAVSDRW

-2264 ATNLKVVG
+2264 ATNLQVVG
-2272 ASAFQGAN
+2272 VSAFQGAN

-2289 ILAVDNLGFNNAFKI
+2289 ILAVDNLGFNNAFKV
-2304 KSKTVFIIP
+2304 KSNSVFIIP

-2326 FKFDKDCNNET
+2326 FKFDEAGKNET

-2353 LNSIKLFWGNNTGY
+2353 INSIKLFWGNNIGY
-2367 KEGYN
+2367 KEGYGDGTDL
-2372 ENIKYCSPFNQNS
+2372 KSCSPFNQNA
-2385 GEFFGSYFVYV
+2385 GEFFGSYYVYV
-2396 DDESTRISWHNNTPI
+2396 DDTNTLASWSNNTPI
-2411 EIKIDDSTTVILPPR
+2411 KIEIDGGPTVTLSPR

-2432 YRISANGDHDDEK
+2432 YRISANGGHDEPK

-2451 SSEL
+2451 QS

>member
-48 NSGIF
+48 NSGVF

-124 GSSLAKSISLLVNTG
+124 SSSLAKSISLLVNTG

-181 AAGYVT
+181 ATGYVT
-187 YYTTSFDMKSGDTV
+187 YYTTSFDMKSGDTA

-229 ITREQVF
+229 VTREQIF
-236 TTASLSLEPA
+236 TTANLSLEPA
-246 ESFSNVTLFDS
+246 ESFSNMTLFDS

-288 AAASANLQQYQI
+288 AATSANLQQYQI

-427 EEGRN
+427 EEERN

-484 KYTGKFSG
+484 KYTGKFSE

-583 YDDYLRAELGAA
+583 YDDYLRAVLGAA

-623 SLLTGRGFC
+623 SSLTGRGFC
-632 VGPQDAFFTSGLD
+632 IGPQDAFFTSGLD
-645 TVNVNYVEDKMIH
+645 TVNVNYVENKMIH

-680 VVRNTIDGTGGS
+680 VVRNTVDGTGGS

-730 AADQK
+730 AADKK

-758 YEAMLE
+758 YAAMLE

-826 DGLTDEVCQEQYG
+826 DGLTDEACQEQYG

-874 NYKVKTKVADADGEK
+874 NYKVKTKVADASGEK

-899 PFAGKEKQLD
+899 PFTGKEKQLD

-950 HPLDDYVAAGA
+950 HPLEDYMAAGA
-961 IQEVDNQEITEAS
+961 IQDQEITEAS
-974 SYQEGVQYYYKNS
+974 EYHEGVQYYYKNN
-987 KGEYKEAT
+987 KGKYKEAT
-995 LSGSEDF
+995 LSGPEDF
-1002 AKLSN
+1002 AKSSN
-1007 DLGLKNGTDEVK
+1007 DLELENGTDEVK
-1019 WYTMVTTYKPGTIE
+1019 WYTMVYKPGTIE

-1083 KYQKFLDYQEL
+1083 KYLKFLGNKKLSDA
-1094 PDIAECW
+1094 AECW

-1142 YRYNKYADYLDI
+1142 YRYNKYDDYLDI

-1208 DLVPSDEEVAAADW
+1208 DIVPSDEEVAAAKAAADW
-1222 TAIKSK
+1222 SEIESK
-1228 YKVEQA
+1228 YKVKKDKLE
-1234 DLKLTPPETYGEK
+1234 LTPPETYGEK

-1365 KYRQLRGYTSG
+1365 KYRQLRGYDNS
-1376 IGTFAPLTNPP
+1376 TFAKLTNPP
-1387 LSSVE
+1387 LSSIE

-1447 AGGGYSGQGGATVVD
+1447 AGGGYSGQGGATIVD

-1539 QSNYWADQDIEGNGT
+1539 QSDYWADQDIDGNGT

-1755 NLKKLLTTTYPVTKG
+1755 NLKKLLTTKYPVTKG

-1825 VTLRGINWCPYQLLD
+1825 ITLRGINWCPYQLLD

-1846 EADAADYFVPD
+1846 EADAAHYFVPD

-1862 APYSYVDENAWKLGI
+1862 APYSYVDENTWKIGI

-1890 AEYNAENLITNLSDF
+1890 AEYNAENLITNLTDF
-1905 FEKLRESTYQVND
+1905 FEKLRESTYQVTD
-1918 LQGIVYVNN
+1918 LQGIVYINN
-1927 AVEVDEGY
+1927 AVEVDEGH
-1935 VRNNLLEAYPNME
+1935 VRNDLLEAYPNME

-2005 VGWCLSADG
+2005 VGWCLSVDG

-2033 VEWNTA
+2033 VEWNAA

-2061 YNVKFY
+2061 YNIKFC

-2077 EVAAATVKAGN
+2077 EVAAITVRAGN

-2157 SVYDRPDTDLF
+2157 SVYDKPDTDLF

-2177 FPEYSEFKGQY
+2177 FPEYSEFKDKY
-2188 YAGYEASPARGKTL
+2188 FAGYEASPASGKTL
-2202 TGKVTLPATY
+2202 KGKVTLPATY

-2221 NMHKTK
+2221 NMHKTE

-2232 LEGENHPLVAVGQGS
+2232 LESENHPLVAVGQGS

-2304 KSKTVFIIP
+2304 KSHSVFIIP

-2326 FKFDKDCNNET
+2326 FKFDEGGGGET

-2353 LNSIKLFWGNNTGY
+2353 VNSIKLFWGNNTGY
-2367 KEGYN
+2367 KEGYD

-2385 GEFFGSYFVYV
+2385 GGFFRSLSVYV
-2396 DDESTRISWHNNTPI
+2396 NDATVLASWHNNTPI
-2411 EIKIDDSTTVILPPR
+2411 EIEIDDSTTVILSPR
-2426 TFFGDE
+2426 IFFGDE
-2432 YRISANGDHDDEK
+2432 YRISANGNRDDEK

-2451 SSEL
+2451 SAQS

>member
-12 YNVINSSARVE
+12 YNVINASARVE

-81 PSVDDLILNLKDG
+81 PSVDDLILNLKNG

-100 EVAEIEDQKIYMV
+100 EVAETEDQKIYMV

-181 AAGYVT
+181 ATGYVT
-187 YYTTSFDMKSGDTV
+187 YYTTSFDMQSGDTA

-229 ITREQVF
+229 ITREQIF

-288 AAASANLQQYQI
+288 TAASANLQQYQI
-300 PPKLATHGKHD
+300 PPKLAMHGKHD

-427 EEGRN
+427 EEERN

-463 RSNQESLTNRRK
+463 RSNQESLTNRRE
-475 WVNPIEKYS
+475 WINPIEKYS

-623 SLLTGRGFC
+623 SSLTGRGFC
-632 VGPQDAFFTSGLD
+632 VGPQDAFFASGLD
-645 TVNVNYVEDKMIH
+645 TVNVNYVENKMIH

-680 VVRNTIDGTGGS
+680 VVRNTVDGTGGS

-730 AADQK
+730 AADKK

-792 PYSKANVIKANMEF
+792 PYSKANVVKANMEF

-826 DGLTDEVCQEQYG
+826 DGLTDEACQEQYG

-974 SYQEGVQYYYKNS
+974 SYQENVQYYYKNS
-987 KGEYKEAT
+987 KGSYKEAT
-995 LSGSEDF
+995 LSGPEDF
-1002 AKLSN
+1002 TKSSN

-1019 WYTMVTTYKPGTIE
+1019 WYTMVTTYKPGAIE

-1124 TTKER
+1124 TTEAR

-1142 YRYNKYADYLDI
+1142 YRYNKYDDYLDI

-1208 DLVPSDEEVAAADW
+1208 DIVPSDEEVAAADW
-1222 TAIKSK
+1222 TAIKNK
-1228 YKVEQA
+1228 YKVEQ
-1234 DLKLTPPETYGEK
+1234 DELKLTPPETYGEK

-1365 KYRQLRGYTSG
+1365 KYRQLRGYTNG

-1539 QSNYWADQDIEGNGT
+1539 QSDYWADQDIDGNGT

-1610 TASDSPQALFYIYG
+1610 TASDSPQALIYIYG

-1846 EADAADYFVPD
+1846 EADAAHYFIPD

-1862 APYSYVDENAWKLGI
+1862 AHYSYVDENAWKLGI

-1890 AEYNAENLITNLSDF
+1890 TEYGAENLITNLTDF
-1905 FEKLRESTYQVND
+1905 FEKLRESTYQVID
-1918 LQGIVYVNN
+1918 LQGIVYINN

-1971 KQLGAQKIAPTDID
+1971 KQWGAQKIAPGDID
-1985 TEWFKNPYNEY
+1985 ANWFKNPYNEY

-2033 VEWNTA
+2033 VEWNAA

-2061 YNVKFY
+2061 YNIKFC
-2067 TYNNGNNSTT
+2067 TYNSRNNSTT
-2077 EVAAATVKAGN
+2077 EVAAVTVNAGN

-2157 SVYDRPDTDLF
+2157 SVYDKPDTDLF
-2168 EFTYDDSLT
+2168 EFTYNDSLT
-2177 FPEYSEFKGQY
+2177 FSEYPELEGHY
-2188 YAGYEASPARGKTL
+2188 YAGYEAYPANGKTL

-2232 LEGENHPLVAVGQGS
+2232 LEGEDHPLVAVGQGP
-2247 SAVSDHW
+2247 SAVSDRW

-2272 ASAFQGAN
+2272 ASAFQGAK

-2289 ILAVDNLGFNNAFKI
+2289 ILAVDNLGFNNAFHV
-2304 KSKTVFIIP
+2304 KSNSVFIIP
-2313 HTLKYAGYLSCSF
+2313 YTLKYAGYLSCSF
-2326 FKFDKDCNNET
+2326 FKGDNNET

-2343 EQGKGTSLDI
+2343 EQGKGTHLDI
-2353 LNSIKLFWGNNTGY
+2353 ANSIKLFWGNNTGY
-2367 KEGYN
+2367 KDGYGN
-2372 ENIKYCSPFNQNS
+2372 GTDKKLCSPFNQNS
-2385 GEFFGSYFVYV
+2385 GEFFGHYYVYV
-2396 DDESTRISWHNNTPI
+2396 DDATVLASWNNNAPV
-2411 EIKIDDSTTVILPPR
+2411 EITIDDNTTVTLPPR

-2432 YRISANGDHDDEK
+2432 YRISNGGDESK
-2445 LHVQFV
+2445 VRVQFV
-2451 SSEL
+2451 QS

>member
-12 YNVINSSARVE
+12 YNVINASARVE

-48 NSGIF
+48 NSGVF

-113 LKLTVAGSGDG
+113 LKLTVAGSGDS

-181 AAGYVT
+181 ATGYVT
-187 YYTTSFDMKSGDTV
+187 YYTTSFDMKSGDTA

-288 AAASANLQQYQI
+288 TAASANLQQYQI
-300 PPKLATHGKHD
+300 PPKMATHGKHD

-427 EEGRN
+427 EEERN
-432 VRYEINFSVEETDK
+432 VRYEISFSVEETDK

-475 WVNPIEKYS
+475 WINPIEKYS

-623 SLLTGRGFC
+623 SSLTGRGFC
-632 VGPQDAFFTSGLD
+632 IGPQDAFFTSGLD
-645 TVNVNYVEDKMIH
+645 TVNVNYVENKMIH

-680 VVRNTIDGTGGS
+680 VVRNTVDGTGGS

-792 PYSKANVIKANMEF
+792 PYSKANVVKTNMEF

-826 DGLTDEVCQEQYG
+826 DGLTDEACQEQYG

-874 NYKVKTKVADADGEK
+874 NYKVKTKVADASGEK

-899 PFAGKEKQLD
+899 PFTGKEKQLD

-950 HPLDDYVAAGA
+950 HPLEDYMAAGA
-961 IQEVDNQEITEAS
+961 IQDQEITEAS
-974 SYQEGVQYYYKNS
+974 SYQEDVQYYYKNS
-987 KGEYKEAT
+987 KGSYKKAT
-995 LSGSEDF
+995 LSGPEDF
-1002 AKLSN
+1002 VKSSN
-1007 DLGLKNGTDEVK
+1007 DLELENGTDEVK
-1019 WYTMVTTYKPGTIE
+1019 WYTMVYKPGTIE

-1068 LDKGSDEAYGFSIKD
+1068 LDKGSDEAYGFSIKN
-1083 KYQKFLDYQEL
+1083 KYLKFLGNKKLSDV
-1094 PDIAECW
+1094 AECW

-1124 TTKER
+1124 TTDAR

-1142 YRYNKYADYLDI
+1142 YRYNKYGDYLDI

-1175 ELSSSNKEP
+1175 KLSSSNKEP
-1184 AIKWAVNVMR
+1184 AIDWAVNVMR

-1208 DLVPSDEEVAAADW
+1208 DIVPSDEEVAAAKADADW
-1222 TAIKSK
+1222 SEIESK
-1228 YKVEQA
+1228 YKVKKDE
-1234 DLKLTPPETYGEK
+1234 LKLTPPETHGEK

-1337 TEGGHFST
+1337 TKGGHFST

-1365 KYRQLRGYTSG
+1365 KYRQLRGYDNS
-1376 IGTFAPLTNPP
+1376 TFAKLTNSP
-1387 LSSVE
+1387 LSSIE

-1539 QSNYWADQDIEGNGT
+1539 QSDYWADQDIDGNGT

-1610 TASDSPQALFYIYG
+1610 TASDSPQALIYIYG

-1798 LSLDNVALGYDSY
+1798 LSLNNVALGYDSY

-1846 EADAADYFVPD
+1846 EADAADYFIPD

-1890 AEYNAENLITNLSDF
+1890 AEYNAENLITNLTDF
-1905 FEKLRESTYQVND
+1905 FEKLRESTYQVID
-1918 LQGIVYVNN
+1918 LQGIVYINN

-1948 FYFAKVNKAYSGI
+1948 FYFAKVNKAYSGV

-1971 KQLGAQKIAPTDID
+1971 KQWGAQKIAPGDID
-1985 TEWFKNPYNEY
+1985 TSWFKNPYNEY

-2005 VGWCLSADG
+2005 VGWCLSDDG

-2021 TADEHGFYSMTN
+2021 TADEHGFYTMDD
-2033 VEWNTA
+2033 EAWNDA
-2039 KATILNKEE
+2039 KASILNKEE

-2061 YNVKFY
+2061 YNIKFC
-2067 TYNNGNNSTT
+2067 TYNSGNNSTT
-2077 EVAAATVKAGN
+2077 EVAAITVNAGN

-2157 SVYDRPDTDLF
+2157 SVYDKPDTDLF

-2177 FPEYSEFKGQY
+2177 FPEYSEFKDKY

-2247 SAVSDHW
+2247 SAASDHW

-2264 ATNLKVVG
+2264 ATSLKVVG

-2353 LNSIKLFWGNNTGY
+2353 LNSIKLFWGNSTGY
-2367 KEGYN
+2367 KDGYD

-2385 GEFFGSYFVYV
+2385 GEFFGSYSVYV
-2396 DDESTRISWHNNTPI
+2396 NDESTRISWHNNTPI
-2411 EIKIDDSTTVILPPR
+2411 EIKIDDSTTVIMPPR

-2432 YRISANGDHDDEK
+2432 YRVSANGDHDDEK

>member
-12 YNVINSSARVE
+12 YKVISASARVE

-48 NSGIF
+48 SSGVF

-66 SPEEFDNYDASTFVG
+66 SSEEFDNYNASTFVG

-100 EVAEIEDQKIYMV
+100 EVAEVEGQKIYMV

-150 TITATASAAQ
+150 TVTATASAAQ

-181 AAGYVT
+181 ATGYVT
-187 YYTTSFDMKSGDTV
+187 YYTTSFDMKSGDTA

-236 TTASLSLEPA
+236 TTANLSLEPA

-270 DKILQFYW
+270 DKILRFYW
-278 DGELVETKAL
+278 DGELVETKVL
-288 AAASANLQQYQI
+288 AATSANLQQYQI
-300 PPKLATHGKHD
+300 PQKLATHGKHD

-336 VKGNENTPIIWTN
+336 VKGNEKTPIIWTN

-360 IKIPFQVYDPLNSNA
+360 IKIPFQVYDPQSSTA

-432 VRYEINFSVEETDK
+432 IRYEINFSVEETDK

-475 WVNPIEKYS
+475 WINPIEKYS
-484 KYTGKFSG
+484 KYAGTFSG
-492 FNWYNNGW
+492 FNWHNNGW

-517 FEIGFEPMVMG
+517 FEIGFDPMVVG
-528 TDINGK
+528 TDINGQ

-564 SEKWEAFKAQMN
+564 AEQWEAFKGQMN
-576 DTGGYTN
+576 NTGGYTN
-583 YDDYLRAELGAA
+583 YDDYLRVVLGAN
-595 ADKFCEKIDHTE
+595 ADKFCEKIDHIE

-623 SLLTGRGFC
+623 SSVTGRGFC
-632 VGPQDAFFTSGLD
+632 VGPQDAFFTSGLN
-645 TVNVNYVEDKMIH
+645 TVNVDYVEDKMIH

-692 FTINQNTIKFNS
+692 FTIRQNAIKFNS

-784 LDEKTNLL
+784 SDEKTNLL

-826 DGLTDEVCQEQYG
+826 DGLTDEACQEQYG

-874 NYKVKTKVADADGEK
+874 NYKVKTKVADASGEK

-899 PFAGKEKQLD
+899 PFTGKEKQLD

-950 HPLDDYVAAGA
+950 HPLEDYVAAGA
-961 IQEVDNQEITEAS
+961 IQEVDSQEIAEAS
-974 SYQEGVQYYYKNS
+974 SYQKDVQYYYKNS
-987 KGEYKEAT
+987 KGNYEEAT
-995 LSGSEDF
+995 LSSPEDF
-1002 AKLSN
+1002 TKSSKK
-1007 DLGLKNGTDEVK
+1007 LGLKNGTDEVK

-1049 FHRRSDTGA
+1049 FHKRSDTGA
-1058 IKYIG
+1058 VKYIG

-1068 LDKGSDEAYGFSIKD
+1068 LDKGADEAYGFSID
-1083 KYQKFLDYQEL
+1083 NKYQKFLDYKEL

-1110 CSFRDFEGRRELSF
+1110 CSFRDLEGRRKLSF
-1124 TTKER
+1124 TTDAR

-1142 YRYNKYADYLDI
+1142 YRYNKYGDYLDI
-1154 VYHLNQSSAEL
+1154 VYNLNQSSAEL
-1165 DQMAKDLNIP
+1165 DEMAKDLNIP

-1184 AIKWAVNVMR
+1184 AIDWAIKVMQ

-1208 DLVPSDEEVAAADW
+1208 DLVPSDAEVTAADW
-1222 TAIKSK
+1222 LAIESK
-1228 YKVEQA
+1228 YKVKQA
-1234 DLKLTPPETYGEK
+1234 ELKLTPPETYGGK
-1247 VYEYD
+1247 TYEYD
-1252 TKQRRLEKFMKELPL
+1252 TKEYRLGKFMKELPL

-1299 GPLKEGGDYI
+1299 GPLKENGDYI

-1337 TEGGHFST
+1337 TEDGHFST
-1345 NSSVLWNNFFTCYK
+1345 NASVLWNNFFTCYK

-1376 IGTFAPLTNPP
+1376 IGTFTRLTNPP
-1387 LSSVE
+1387 LSSIE

-1436 KYITITNNNTS
+1436 KYITITNNNIS
-1447 AGGGYSGQGGATVVD
+1447 AGGGYSGQAGNTVVD

-1495 GAFQRAEGNDTIKAR
+1495 GAFQRAEGTDIVKAR
-1510 SEANRGTTKNDNT
+1510 IEANSGTTKNDNT
-1523 ADHWV
+1523 SDHWV
-1528 ESPTAEEAGLI
+1528 ESSEAATDAGLVY
-1539 QSNYWADQDIEGNGT
+1539 SEYWTDSTET
-1554 KKMHEFDTEFWLTLT
+1554 KKKNEFDTEYWLTLT

-1581 NEAENALS
+1581 NNAENFLS

-1597 KVLFPQGKINEIR
+1597 KALFPQTKISEIR
-1610 TASDSPQALFYIYG
+1610 TVPNSKQALFYIYG

-1643 FQNECPKLTRLLIGN
+1643 FQNKCPKLTRLLIGN

-1672 YYRKAAGQMNLNSM
+1672 YYRKAAGVMSLNSM

-1702 GSGVTYDLS
+1702 GNGVSYDLS
-1711 KSEKLRSFRALRTD
+1711 ASEKLRSFRALRTD
-1725 LTGITFAEGVAL
+1725 LTGINFAAGVAL

-1742 PHSIKALNLVEAK
+1742 PYSIKALKLVEAK
-1755 NLKKLLTTTYPVTKG
+1755 NLTKLLTTTYPVTRD

-1777 CAEGLYIESLFGDSP
+1777 CAEGLYVESLFGDSP
-1792 TTQIDT
+1792 MTQIDT

-1825 VTLRGINWCPYQLLD
+1825 ITLRGVNWCPYQLLD

-1846 EADAADYFVPD
+1846 EAAAAHYFVPD

-1862 APYSYVDENAWKLGI
+1862 APYSYVDENTWKLGI

-1890 AEYNAENLITNLSDF
+1890 AEYDAENLITNLTDF
-1905 FEKLRESTYQVND
+1905 FEKLRNSTYQVTD
-1918 LQGIVYVNN
+1918 LQGIVYINN
-1927 AVEVDEGY
+1927 KDTAEVDEGY
-1935 VRNNLLEAYPNME
+1935 IRNNLLGAYPNME
-1948 FYFAKVNKAYSGI
+1948 FYFAKINKAYSGV

-1971 KQLGAQKIAPTDID
+1971 KQWGTQKIAPTDID
-1985 TEWFKNPYNEY
+1985 TEWFKNPYDEY
-1996 RPKKLDYDF
+1996 KPKKLDYDF
-2005 VGWCLSADG
+2005 IGWCLSAKG
-2014 AAENMLG
+2014 EAESMLG
-2021 TADEHGFYSMTN
+2021 TADDRGFYTMN
-2033 VEWNTA
+2033 AEQWNDA
-2039 KATILNKEE
+2039 KANILNKEE

-2061 YNVKFY
+2061 YNVKFC
-2067 TYNNGNNSTT
+2067 TYNGLNSIT
-2077 EVAAATVKAGN
+2077 EVATDTVKAGD
-2088 YLSAPDITPLSPIE
+2088 YLSAPNITPLSPIE
-2102 SSLALTMRH
+2102 SNLELTMRH

-2140 IRSEKEDRVFYA
+2140 IRSEKEDKVFYA
-2152 CFLEE
+2152 CFLKE
-2157 SVYDRPDTDLF
+2157 SVYDKPDTDLF
-2168 EFTYDDSLT
+2168 EFVYNNSLT
-2177 FPEYSEFKGQY
+2177 FPEYPELEKDQ
-2188 YAGYEASPARGKTL
+2188 YAGYEAYPARGKTL
-2202 TGKVTLPATY
+2202 TGKVTLPATH

-2221 NMHKTK
+2221 NMYKTK

-2232 LEGENHPLVAVGQGS
+2232 LEGENHPLIAVGQGS
-2247 SAVSDHW
+2247 FAVSDRW

-2272 ASAFQGAN
+2272 ASAFQGAK

-2289 ILAVDNLGFNNAFKI
+2289 ILAVDNLGFNNAFHVNP
-2304 KSKTVFIIP
+2304 KSVFIIP
-2313 HTLKYAGYLSCSF
+2313 YTLKYAGYLSCSF
-2326 FKFDKDCNNET
+2326 FKGDDNES
-2337 CSFQIG
+2337 CRFQIG
-2343 EQGKGTSLDI
+2343 EQGKGTHLDI
-2353 LNSIKLFWGNNTGY
+2353 VNSIKLFWGNNTGY
-2367 KEGYN
+2367 KDGYGN
-2372 ENIKYCSPFNQNS
+2372 GTDKKLCSPFNQNS
-2385 GEFFGSYFVYV
+2385 GEFFGQYYVYV
-2396 DDESTRISWHNNTPI
+2396 DDATTLASWNNNTPVKI
-2411 EIKIDDSTTVILPPR
+2411 EIDNNTTIDLPPR

-2432 YRISANGDHDDEK
+2432 YRLANGGDASK
-2445 LHVQFV
+2445 VQVQFV
-2451 SSEL
+2451 QS

>member
-12 YNVINSSARVE
+12 YNVINASARVE

-48 NSGIF
+48 NSGVF
-53 YANKDAS
+53 YANKDAT

-66 SPEEFDNYDASTFVG
+66 SPEDFDNYNASSFVG
-81 PSVDDLILNLKDG
+81 PSVDDLVLNLKDG

-100 EVAEIEDQKIYMV
+100 EVAETEDTKTYMV

-124 GSSLAKSISLLVNTG
+124 SSSLAKSISLLVNTG

-150 TITATASAAQ
+150 TVAATASAAQ

-181 AAGYVT
+181 ATGYVT

-209 RENSTIKFS
+209 RENSTVKFS

-236 TTASLSLEPA
+236 TTANLSLEPA

-257 QNVILQCNAVGNT
+257 QNVTLQCNAVGNT
-270 DKILQFYW
+270 DKILCFYW
-278 DGELVETKAL
+278 DGELVQTETLTAT
-288 AAASANLQQYQI
+288 SANLQQYQV
-300 PPKLATHGKHD
+300 PSKLATHGKHD

-327 AGSLSYEIA
+327 AGSLKYEIA
-336 VKGNENTPIIWTN
+336 VKGNEDTPIIWTN
-349 GYKDLYYDYEI
+349 GYKDFYYDYEVI
-360 IKIPFQVYDPLNSNA
+360 QIPFQVYDPQHSDA

-432 VRYEINFSVEETDK
+432 VRYEISFSVEETDK

-456 LNFDATG
+456 LNFDAAG

-475 WVNPIEKYS
+475 WINPIEKYS
-484 KYTGKFSG
+484 KYAGTFSG
-492 FNWYNNGW
+492 FNWHNNGW

-517 FEIGFEPMVMG
+517 FDIGFDPMVVG
-528 TDINGK
+528 TDTNGQ

-546 NVKTYNNLIT
+546 NVKIYNNLIT

-564 SEKWEAFKAQMN
+564 AEKWEEFKAQMN
-576 DTGGYTN
+576 STGGYTN
-583 YDDYLRAELGAA
+583 YDDFLRVKLGAA
-595 ADKFCEKIDHTE
+595 ADKFCEKIDHIE

-623 SLLTGRGFC
+623 SSLTGRGFC
-632 VGPQDAFFTSGLD
+632 VGPQDAFFTSGLN
-645 TVNVNYVEDKMIH
+645 TVNVDYVEDKMIH

-764 YNKTHPDNELMPY
+764 YNNTHPDNELMPY

-826 DGLTDEVCQEQYG
+826 DGLTDETCQELYG

-874 NYKVKTKVADADGEK
+874 NYKVKTKLADADGEK

-899 PFAGKEKQLD
+899 PFTGKEKQLD

-961 IQEVDNQEITEAS
+961 IQDADNQTTEAS
-974 SYQEGVQYYYKNS
+974 EYQEGVQYYYKNS
-987 KGEYKEAT
+987 KGNYKEAT
-995 LSGSEDF
+995 LSGPEDF
-1002 AKLSN
+1002 VKSSN

-1068 LDKGSDEAYGFSIKD
+1068 LDKGADEAYGFSIKD
-1083 KYQKFLDYQEL
+1083 KYQKFLGNQEL
-1094 PDIAECW
+1094 SDIAECW

-1110 CSFRDFEGRRELSF
+1110 CSFRDLEGRRKLSF
-1124 TTKER
+1124 TTDAR

-1142 YRYNKYADYLDI
+1142 YRYNKYGDYLDV
-1154 VYHLNQSSAEL
+1154 VYNLNQSSAEL

-1184 AIKWAVNVMR
+1184 AIKWAVDVMK

-1222 TAIKSK
+1222 TAIEKK
-1228 YKVEQA
+1228 YGVGQA
-1234 DLKLTPPETYGEK
+1234 ELELASPKTYGGK
-1247 VYEYD
+1247 TYSYD
-1252 TKQRRLEKFMKELPL
+1252 TKEYRLGKFMEELPL

-1337 TEGGHFST
+1337 TKDGHFST

-1365 KYRQLRGYTSG
+1365 KYRQLRGYDNS
-1376 IGTFAPLTNPP
+1376 TFAKLTNPP
-1387 LSSVE
+1387 LSSID

-1436 KYITITNNNTS
+1436 KYITITNDRIS

-1462 NGSYFYALQGDRS
+1462 NGGYFYALQGDRS

-1495 GAFQRAEGNDTIKAR
+1495 GAFQRAEGNDIVRAR
-1510 SEANRGTTKNDNT
+1510 SEANSGTTKNDNT
-1523 ADHWV
+1523 SDHWV
-1528 ESPTAEEAGLI
+1528 ESESDDAAKTAGL
-1539 QSNYWADQDIEGNGT
+1539 NYSKYWVDQDETQKQN
-1554 KKMHEFDTEFWLTLT
+1554 EFDAEYWLTLT

-1581 NEAENALS
+1581 NTAENALS
-1589 QKAKNTAV
+1589 RKAKNTAV
-1597 KVLFPQGKINEIR
+1597 KILFPQGKINEIR
-1610 TASDSPQALFYIYG
+1610 KTPNSQQALFYIYG

-1643 FQNECPKLTRLLIGN
+1643 FQNKCPKLTRLLIGN

-1672 YYRKAAGQMNLNSM
+1672 YYRKAAGVMTLNSM

-1696 VMATSD
+1696 VMAKSD
-1702 GSGVTYDLS
+1702 GTGVTYNLKD
-1711 KSEKLRSFRALRTD
+1711 SEKLRSFRALRTD
-1725 LTGITFAEGVAL
+1725 LTSVTFAEGVAL

-1742 PHSIKALNLVEAK
+1742 PYSIKDLILTEAK
-1755 NLKKLLTTTYPVTKG
+1755 NLTKLLTTTYPVTKG

-1777 CAEGLYIESLFGDSP
+1777 CAEGLYIESLFDNSP
-1792 TTQIDT
+1792 KTQIDT

-1811 RLAKQIIDLNTAAK
+1811 RLAKQIIDLNTATK
-1825 VTLRGINWCPYQLLD
+1825 ITLRGINWCPYQLLD

-1846 EADAADYFVPD
+1846 EADAAHYFAPD

-1890 AEYNAENLITNLSDF
+1890 AKYDAENLITNLDDF
-1905 FEKLRESTYQVND
+1905 FEKLRESTYRVND
-1918 LQGIVYVNN
+1918 LQGIVYINN
-1927 AVEVDEGY
+1927 KNTAVVDEGY
-1935 VRNNLLEAYPNME
+1935 VRNTLLGVYPNME
-1948 FYFAKVNKAYSGI
+1948 FYFAQVNKAYSGI

-1971 KQLGAQKIAPTDID
+1971 KQWGTQKIAPTDID
-1985 TEWFKNPYNEY
+1985 TKWFKNPYDEY
-1996 RPKKLDYDF
+1996 KPKKLDYDF
-2005 VGWCLSADG
+2005 VGWCLSKDG
-2014 AAENMLG
+2014 AADNMLG
-2021 TADEHGFYSMTN
+2021 TADEHGFYTMDDKA
-2033 VEWNTA
+2033 WNDA
-2039 KATILNKEE
+2039 KVKILNKEE

-2061 YNVKFY
+2061 YNVKFC
-2067 TYNNGNNSTT
+2067 TYNGLNSIT
-2077 EVAAATVKAGN
+2077 EVATDTVKAGD
-2088 YLSAPDITPLSPIE
+2088 YLSAPNITPLSPIE
-2102 SSLALTMRH
+2102 SNLELTMRH
-2111 RFLGWVKDKANCY
+2111 RFLGWVKDQTNCY

-2157 SVYDRPDTDLF
+2157 SVYDKPDTDLF
-2168 EFTYDDSLT
+2168 YFEYNDSLT
-2177 FPEYSEFKGQY
+2177 FPEYSDLKNKYF
-2188 YAGYEASPARGKTL
+2188 AGYEASPVDGKTL

-2221 NMHKTK
+2221 NMYKTK
-2227 ITHFF
+2227 VTHFF
-2232 LEGENHPLVAVGQGS
+2232 LEGENHPLIAVGQGP
-2247 SAVSDHW
+2247 SAVSDRW

-2264 ATNLKVVG
+2264 ATNLQVVG
-2272 ASAFQGAN
+2272 VSAFQGAN

-2289 ILAVDNLGFNNAFKI
+2289 ILAVDNLGFNNAFKV
-2304 KSKTVFIIP
+2304 KSNSVFIIP

-2326 FKFDKDCNNET
+2326 FKFDEAGKNET

-2353 LNSIKLFWGNNTGY
+2353 INSIKLFWGNNIGY
-2367 KEGYN
+2367 KEGYGDGTDL
-2372 ENIKYCSPFNQNS
+2372 KSCSPFNQNA
-2385 GEFFGSYFVYV
+2385 GEFFGSYYVYV
-2396 DDESTRISWHNNTPI
+2396 DDTNTLASWSNNTPI
-2411 EIKIDDSTTVILPPR
+2411 KIEIDGGPTVTLSPR

-2432 YRISANGDHDDEK
+2432 YRISANGGHDEPK

-2451 SSEL
+2451 QS